1 MCEVEQDA
9 VVFDNLKTTND
20 FEQSSA
26 NNTSVE
32 TTSAISEENKDA
44 NEKSSVHET
53 KDKATISWSLE
64 GTEFKVS
71 WNLPEGA
78 ATSKDFI
85 ALCWAETSEPVSVV
99 GRVPASGCASGDIMW
114 LLNEPNQPYEDCEQ
128 LLCFRY
134 YNGEGEECTA
144 ESSTLPPRFKVDLK
158 NLPNRLKEGMSRKR
172 SGDQVSPFSYNN
184 ESFEMNSE
192 SPRVEFVAGTS
203 HDIGHL
209 SENVDKCSIS
219 PLENNGN
226 NLVQTKCDPS
236 KTLANSLS
244 KESQNMS
251 SESQSAID
259 CSKPTTSG
267 VKKKCPPPVD
277 TGGGQS
283 VNGMKKNKSNCGF
296 ESPTSPG
303 TEYYKI
309 WSPKNPCKIMKFVY
323 DAESA
328 NVPSDAEKSPVP
340 PLPPRQSHK
349 PLERMHALSPPQVP
363 RHRKPKRLT
372 KPEDAFTFE
381 LIDTDEQFFTDN
393 NIANSATMQADIN
406 DFKPGEFYSA
416 NQTAMSSTTSFWRGG
431 PNVAPLATPETDGS
445 LCESTVSSMKLA
457 KMNEEKKL
465 KQTKE
470 IPEESPGVSMNKV
483 LFIKDIGPDNY
494 ITTTFVR
501 KDKVSPPTDV
511 VDGVSG
517 VFSHTASGEKLQNSF
532 LNEITNHT
540 EFEDDNRN
548 QIEEKEIVTKRHKP
562 LTRQNSGR
570 ANTPTMMTAFLNSS
584 HIDVPN
590 KETDNSSSNAASSCN
605 SSHSNSPVDDV
616 NKSFPSVGTLLMNRK
631 YSGDSCTPKHSSL
644 PRHLLKSL
652 GGEGTPKHS
661 PHKTAVSKSNAESP
675 VRPHPRVLTR
685 VAALAASAV
694 PQCPPTPTHHARR
707 PRPLPP
713 SDLHPPPVQNN
724 ESRLH
729 DNFEMVEFTN
739 ELRTSEI
746 RSPNLEF
753 VNSNHFTIVHAGPPE
768 DVVLRRPR
776 LEDNDD
782 NDNAVASPTPLRHMA
797 GIRLPS
803 IPERASRQMAL
814 TGDFP
819 ANMIGGIIE
828 CEEPLPPGW
837 EARMDSHGRVFYI
850 DHVNRTTTWQR
861 PGVNGTTPR
870 SPAPEVQR
878 RQLDRRYQ
886 SIRRTMTRTQLSEEE
901 LSPPPALPA
910 LPAAPGTSR
919 AEPHAPHPAADFLA
933 RPDFYS
939 ILHMNQEASV
949 LYNCNSTL
957 KHMISKIR
965 RDTSSFERY
974 QHNRDLVALV
984 NMFSETDRDL
994 PLGWDTKLDR
1004 NGKRFFVDHV
1014 MRRTTFMDPR
1024 LPRPPPAGPFSPL
1037 LRQRRANLH
1046 EQAPTPPPRPPV
1058 SAADAHLHSQ
1068 PEIPIA
1074 YNDKVVAFLRQ
1085 PNIMSILRERC
1096 GGCGAALRDKVNAVR
1111 LDGGAALAR
1120 YQHDVQLTCMLSL
1133 FEQEIM
1139 SYVPASGCGAGAAAG
1154 AVATAGSSPA
1164 ASPAA
1169 TRSTRAAAPQRR
1181 DFEAKLRAFYRKLE
1195 SKGYGQ
1201 GPGKLKLHIRR
1212 EHLLEDAFRRIMS
1225 CGKKELQK
1233 GKLCVIWDGEEGL
1246 DYGGPSREFFFLLS
1260 RELFNPYYGLFEYSA
1275 NDTYTVHVSPMSAF
1289 VDNHHEWFRFSGRV
1303 LGLALVHGYLLEA
1316 WFTRAL
1322 YRALLRL
1329 PPALED
1335 VDALDAQFAASLRWL
1350 QSARCVSSLELTF
1363 AVSERLAD
1371 GRVLERELKPG
1382 GRDVAVTERNKKE
1395 YLERVVRWRVERGVA
1410 EQTEWLVRGF
1420 HEVVD
1425 PRLVAAFDARELELV
1440 IAGAPELD
1448 VADWRNHTDYRG
1460 GYHDAHPVILWFWQA
1475 IDRFTNEQRLRL
1487 VQFVTGTSSIP
1498 YEGFAALR
1506 GSTGPRRFCVER
1518 WGRVESLPRAHTCFN
1533 RLDLPPYPTP
1543 QLLYEKL
1550 LLAVEET
1557 NTFGIE

>member
-1 MCEVEQDA
+1 M
-9 VVFDNLKTTND
+9 
-20 FEQSSA
+20 
-26 NNTSVE
+26 
-32 TTSAISEENKDA
+32 SEEHDKKCVTSEITDESETDKSTVVPEPCA
-44 NEKSSVHET
+44 NSIGAIDCQNDIGAKKGT
-53 KDKATISWSLE
+53 LSWTEE
-64 GTEFKVS
+64 GSQFRVS
-71 WNLPEGA
+71 WNLLEGT
-78 ATSKDFI
+78 ATNKDYV
-85 ALCWAETSEPVSVV
+85 ALCLKDPASIA
-99 GRVPASGCASGDIMW
+99 GIARLVPATGCDTGHIMW
-114 LLNEPNQPYEDCEQ
+114 LLDEPNQPYEDCEQ

-134 YNGEGEECTA
+134 YNGEDDECVA
-144 ESSTLPPRFKVDLK
+144 ESSSLPHRIKVDLK
-158 NLPNRLKEGMSRKR
+158 KLPHRLKEGISRKR
-172 SGDQVSPFSYNN
+172 SGDHVSPFSYNN

-192 SPRVEFVAGTS
+192 NSPRIERVTPNQ
-203 HDIGHL
+203 DIKHL
-209 SENVDKCSIS
+209 SEDVNKCSIS
-219 PLENNGN
+219 SLDRSGN
-226 NLVQTKCDPS
+226 SNLDPAKCDSS
-236 KTLANSLS
+236 KSLVSNLS
-244 KESQNMS
+244 KQSPLN
-251 SESQSAID
+251 SESPSNID
-259 CSKPTTSG
+259 CKPTSSG

-277 TGGGQS
+277 TGGGQPL
-283 VNGMKKNKSNCGF
+283 NGVKKKTNLNVGL
-296 ESPTSPG
+296 ESPSSPD

-309 WSPKNPCKIMKFVY
+309 WSPQNPCKIMKFVY
-323 DAESA
+323 DVEGA
-328 NVPSDAEKSPVP
+328 NIPSDAQKSPVP

-349 PLERMHALSPPQVP
+349 PLERMHALPPAVQ
-363 RHRKPKRLT
+363 RHRKPKKIS

-381 LIDTDEQFFTDN
+381 LIDTDEQFFTDK
-393 NIANSATMQADIN
+393 NISNSSGLQGNLN
-406 DFKPGEFYSA
+406 DFKPGEFFSGKQHPLASVA
-416 NQTAMSSTTSFWRGG
+416 NIKETQ
-431 PNVAPLATPETDGS
+431 NVAPLATPETEGS
-445 LCESTVSSMKLA
+445 LCESTLSSVKVSKI
-457 KMNEEKKL
+457 EDDKKL
-465 KQTKE
+465 NMV
-470 IPEESPGVSMNKV
+470 PEGTPSVSRKNIM
-483 LFIKDIGPDNY
+483 FIKDIGPDNY
-494 ITTTFVR
+494 ITTTFAR
-501 KDKVSPPTDV
+501 KEKDV
-511 VDGVSG
+511 VDGFHLTPNHAKSEEKAQ
-517 VFSHTASGEKLQNSF
+517 HTF
-532 LNEITNHT
+532 LNDISNSTD
-540 EFEDDNRN
+540 FEDDNRN
-548 QIEEKEIVTKRHKP
+548 QIEEKEITIKGHKP

-584 HIDVPN
+584 HIDGPSRESGSNSPN
-590 KETDNSSSNAASSCN
+590 GGSSCN
-605 SSHSNSPVDDV
+605 SSHSTSPVEEGC
-616 NKSFPSVGTLLMNRK
+616 KGMPTVGTLLMNRK
-631 YSGDSCTPKHSSL
+631 YSCDSSTPRHSSL
-644 PRHLLKSL
+644 PRHLLKNL
-652 GGEGTPKHS
+652 GCESTPKHS
-661 PHKTAVSKSNAESP
+661 PNRTNFLKDNPESLA
-675 VRPHPRVLTR
+675 RPHPRVLTR
-685 VAALAASAV
+685 VAALAGTAV

-713 SDLHPPPVQNN
+713 PDLHPPPIQSIEN
-724 ESRLH
+724 RH
-729 DNFEMVEFTN
+729 DTFEMVEFTN

-753 VNSNHFTIVHAGPPE
+753 MNSNHFTIVHAGPPD
-768 DVVLRRPR
+768 DVVLRRPQQ
-776 LEDNDD
+776 ENDDNDD

-850 DHVNRTTTWQR
+850 DHINRTTTWQR
-861 PGVNGTTPR
+861 PAANGSSPR
-870 SPAPEVQR
+870 SPAPEIQR

-886 SIRRTMTRTQLSEEE
+886 SIRRTMTRTQLGEEDRS
-901 LSPPPALPA
+901 SPPPAPSPREPLP
-910 LPAAPGTSR
+910 PP
-919 AEPHAPHPAADFLA
+919 APHPAAEFLA

-939 ILHMNQEASV
+939 ILHMNAEASS

-965 RDTSSFERY
+965 RDTASFERY

-984 NMFSETDRDL
+984 NMFSDSDRDL
-994 PLGWDTKLDR
+994 PLGWDTKVDR
-1004 NGKRFFVDHV
+1004 NGK
-1014 MRRTTFMDPR
+1014 
-1024 LPRPPPAGPFSPL
+1024 
-1037 LRQRRANLH
+1037 
-1046 EQAPTPPPRPPV
+1046 APTPPPRPPI
-1058 SAADAHLHSQ
+1058 SSSDTYTHQ
-1068 PEIPIA
+1068 TQEIPVA

-1096 GGCGAALRDKVNAVR
+1096 GGCNNSLRDKVNTVR
-1111 LDGGAALAR
+1111 VEGATALAR
-1120 YQHDVQLTCMLSL
+1120 YQNDVQLTCLLSL

-1139 SYVPASGCGAGAAAG
+1139 SYVPATGC
-1154 AVATAGSSPA
+1154 SSSVVPSPV

-1169 TRSTRAAAPQRR
+1169 ARSTRAPAPQRR

-1225 CGKKELQK
+1225 CSKKELQK

-1303 LGLALVHGYLLEA
+1303 LGLALVHGFLLEA

-1371 GRVLERELKPG
+1371 GRVLERDLKPG

-1395 YLERVVRWRVERGVA
+1395 YLEKLVRWRVERGVA
-1410 EQTEWLVRGF
+1410 EQSEWLVRGF

-1425 PRLVAAFDARELELV
+1425 PRLVGAFDARELELV

-1448 VADWRNHTDYRG
+1448 VADWRNNTEYRG
-1460 GYHDAHPVILWFWQA
+1460 GYHDAHPVIVWFWQA
-1475 IDRFTNEQRLRL
+1475 IDRFSNEQRLRL

-1498 YEGFAALR
+1498 YEGFSALR
-1506 GSTGPRRFCVER
+1506 GSTGPRRFCIER

-1543 QLLYEKL
+1543 QLLHEKL

>member
-1 MCEVEQDA
+1 MSEEHDVACASREQTDNDDNDCDENNDKVETVTKDSEEAPDAIEPSANTSDDTADSAINDKESLNSEVNEKED
-9 VVFDNLKTTND
+9 LYS
-20 FEQSSA
+20 EQS
-26 NNTSVE
+26 
-32 TTSAISEENKDA
+32 
-44 NEKSSVHET
+44 
-53 KDKATISWSLE
+53 
-64 GTEFKVS
+64 
-71 WNLPEGA
+71 
-78 ATSKDFI
+78 TSKGT
-85 ALCWAETSEPVSVV
+85 LSWTLV
-99 GRVPASGCASGDIMW
+99 GRVFDVIWNITAPVTPKDYLAICHAGTTSTAGVGGRVPTGGCATGNIMW
-114 LLNEPNQPYEDCEQ
+114 LLDEHNQPYEDCEQ
-128 LLCFRY
+128 LICFRY
-134 YNGEGEECTA
+134 YNGESDECVA
-144 ESSTLPPRFKVDLK
+144 ESPTLPAKFSLKKAIAADFKKFPL
-158 NLPNRLKEGMSRKR
+158 RLKEGISRKR

-192 SPRVEFVAGTS
+192 NSLRVELVSGTS
-203 HDIGHL
+203 QDIKHL
-209 SENVDKCSIS
+209 SENVNKCSIS
-219 PLENNGN
+219 NLESKGN
-226 NLVQTKCDPS
+226 SSNLEQIKCDPS
-236 KTLANSLS
+236 KSLVS
-244 KESQNMS
+244 NLFN
-251 SESQSAID
+251 ESQSVNSESHCVID
-259 CSKPTTSG
+259 SKPTSSG

-277 TGGGQS
+277 TGGGQAL
-283 VNGMKKNKSNCGF
+283 NGVKKKSKHNFGL
-296 ESPTSPG
+296 ESPTSPD

-323 DAESA
+323 DVEGA

-363 RHRKPKRLT
+363 RHRKPKKLT
-372 KPEDAFTFE
+372 KPEDAFAFE
-381 LIDTDEQFFTDN
+381 LIDTDEHFFSDSNITHSAELAKVLN
-393 NIANSATMQADIN
+393 NFT
-406 DFKPGEFYSA
+406 PGEFYNNGEIPA
-416 NQTAMSSTTSFWRGG
+416 TTAASLFKFLERV
-431 PNVAPLATPETDGS
+431 NVAPLATPETDGS
-445 LCESTVSSMKLA
+445 LCESTISSVKVPKLNDDRKLNDVPENSPSVS
-457 KMNEEKKL
+457 
-465 KQTKE
+465 
-470 IPEESPGVSMNKV
+470 NKNIM
-483 LFIKDIGPDNY
+483 FIKDIGPDNY
-494 ITTTFVR
+494 ITTTFAR
-501 KDKVSPPTDV
+501 KDKEVDSSDS
-511 VDGVSG
+511 VDGFHLTPNHAKSE
-517 VFSHTASGEKLQNSF
+517 EKAQNTF
-532 LNEITNHT
+532 LNDISTQLD
-540 EFEDDNRN
+540 FEDDNRN
-548 QIEEKEIVTKRHKP
+548 QVEEKEITVLKSHKP
-562 LTRQNSGR
+562 LTRQSSSR
-570 ANTPTMMTAFLNSS
+570 ANTPTMMTAFLNSTQ
-584 HIDVPN
+584 IETPN
-590 KETDNSSSNAASSCN
+590 REAENNSSNAPSSCN
-605 SSHSNSPVDDV
+605 SSPSISPVDDS
-616 NKSFPSVGTLLMNRK
+616 NKMLPSVGTMIMNRK
-631 YSGDSCTPKHSSL
+631 YSCENSTPKHSSL
-644 PRHLLKSL
+644 PRHLLKNL
-652 GGEGTPKHS
+652 GCESTPTHS
-661 PHKTAVSKSNAESP
+661 PQRTPNMSARNNPESP
-675 VRPHPRVLTR
+675 IRPHPRVLTR
-685 VAALAASAV
+685 VAALAGATM

-707 PRPLPP
+707 PRPMPP
-713 SDLHPPPVQNN
+713 ADLHPPPIQNPDGR
-724 ESRLH
+724 EH
-729 DNFEMVEFTN
+729 ENFEMVEFTS

-768 DVVLRRPR
+768 DVVLRRPQMVD
-776 LEDNDD
+776 ESDD

-828 CEEPLPPGW
+828 CEEPLPAGW

-850 DHVNRTTTWQR
+850 DHINRTTTWQR

-870 SPAPEVQR
+870 SPAPEIQR

-886 SIRRTMTRTQLSEEE
+886 SIRRTMTRTQLDEEE
-901 LSPPPALPA
+901 RGASASPPPAA
-910 LPAAPGTSR
+910 GGSR
-919 AEPHAPHPAADFLA
+919 AAPHAPHPAAEFLA

-939 ILHMNQEASV
+939 ILHMNQEASS

-984 NMFSETDRDL
+984 NMFSESDRDL

-1004 NGKRFFVDHV
+1004 NGK
-1014 MRRTTFMDPR
+1014 
-1024 LPRPPPAGPFSPL
+1024 
-1037 LRQRRANLH
+1037 
-1046 EQAPTPPPRPPV
+1046 APTPPPRPPV
-1058 SAADAHLHSQ
+1058 TSSEAYAHHTQ
-1068 PEIPIA
+1068 QEIPVA

-1085 PNIMSILRERC
+1085 ANIMSILRER
-1096 GGCGAALRDKVNAVR
+1096 GGWPGGALREKVNAVR
-1111 LDGGAALAR
+1111 VEGAPALAR
-1120 YQHDVQLTCMLSL
+1120 LQNDLQLTCLLSL

-1139 SYVPASGCGAGAAAG
+1139 SYVPAAGCGAGAAP
-1154 AVATAGSSPA
+1154 SPA

-1169 TRSTRAAAPQRR
+1169 ARTTRAPAPQRR

-1233 GKLCVIWDGEEGL
+1233 GKLCVLWDGEEGL

-1371 GRVLERELKPG
+1371 GRVLERELKAG

-1448 VADWRNHTDYRG
+1448 VADWRAHCEYRG
-1460 GYHDAHPVILWFWQA
+1460 GYHPHHPVILWFWQA

-1506 GSTGPRRFCVER
+1506 GSTGPRRFCIER

-1533 RLDLPPYPTP
+1533 RLDLPPYPSP
-1543 QLLYEKL
+1543 QLLHEKL

>member
-1 MCEVEQDA
+1 MSEEHDADCATSNNKYRNDQKNESSEFVNIVPDELKEEQEEEYA
-9 VVFDNLKTTND
+9 NTAELITESAINNKHLNSEKSRNND
-20 FEQSSA
+20 ECSA
-26 NNTSVE
+26 N
-32 TTSAISEENKDA
+32 
-44 NEKSSVHET
+44 
-53 KDKATISWSLE
+53 DKLQSDLRWTLEGAEFKISWSL
-64 GTEFKVS
+64 
-71 WNLPEGA
+71 PEGL
-78 ATSKDFI
+78 ATGKDYI
-85 ALCWAETSEPVSVV
+85 ALCYAESASIAGVV
-99 GRVPASGCASGDIMW
+99 RRVPATGCATGDIMW
-114 LLNEPNQPYEDCEQ
+114 LLDEPNQPYEDCEQ

-134 YNGEGEECTA
+134 YNGEGEECVA
-144 ESSTLPPRFKVDLK
+144 ESPTIPPRFKVDLK
-158 NLPNRLKEGMSRKR
+158 KLPLRLKEGISRKR
-172 SGDQVSPFSYNN
+172 SGDQVSPFSYHN

-192 SPRVEFVAGTS
+192 NPPRVEFVSGTS
-203 HDIGHL
+203 QDIKHL
-209 SENVDKCSIS
+209 SENVNKCSIS
-219 PLENNGN
+219 ALESNGN
-226 NLVQTKCDPS
+226 NINLDQTKCDPS
-236 KTLANSLS
+236 KSLVSSVS
-244 KESQNMS
+244 KESLSVN

-259 CSKPTTSG
+259 CKATSSG

-277 TGGGQS
+277 TGGGQIS
-283 VNGMKKNKSNCGF
+283 TGVKKKTKANSGF

-323 DAESA
+323 DVEGA

-363 RHRKPKRLT
+363 RHRKPKKLT

-381 LIDTDEQFFTDN
+381 LIDIDEQFFTDN
-393 NIANSATMQADIN
+393 NITNSAVLQGQIN
-406 DFKPGEFYSA
+406 DFKPGEFYSG
-416 NQTAMSSTTSFWRGG
+416 NQVSMSSTTSFWRGG
-431 PNVAPLATPETDGS
+431 QNVAPLATPETDGS
-445 LCESTVSSMKLA
+445 LCDSMVSSMKISKL
-457 KMNEEKKL
+457 NEEKKDKL
-465 KQTKE
+465 V
-470 IPEESPGVSMNKV
+470 PESSTSISKNNIM
-483 LFIKDIGPDNY
+483 FIKDIGPDNY
-494 ITTTFVR
+494 ITTTFAR
-501 KDKVSPPTDV
+501 KDKSSPSNDV
-511 VDGVSG
+511 VDSVILTPNHAKSE
-517 VFSHTASGEKLQNSF
+517 EKAQNTF
-532 LNEITNHT
+532 LNDISNNS

-548 QIEEKEIVTKRHKP
+548 QIEEKEITILKSHKP
-562 LTRQNSGR
+562 LTRQCSGR
-570 ANTPTMMTAFLNSS
+570 ATPTMMTAFLNSS
-584 HIDVPN
+584 HIDAPTR
-590 KETDNSSSNAASSCN
+590 ETDNNSPNAPSSCN
-605 SSHSNSPVDDV
+605 SSHSSSPVDDP
-616 NKSFPSVGTLLMNRK
+616 NKTLPCVGTLLMNRK
-631 YSGDSCTPKHSSL
+631 YSCDSSTPKHSSL
-644 PRHLLKSL
+644 PRHLLKTL
-652 GGEGTPKHS
+652 GCENTPKHS
-661 PHKTAVSKSNAESP
+661 PLKTPNKNNEESP
-675 VRPHPRVLTR
+675 VRPHPRVLAR
-685 VAALAASAV
+685 VAALAGAAV

-707 PRPLPP
+707 PRPMPP
-713 SDLHPPPVQNN
+713 PDLHPPPINLEN
-724 ESRLH
+724 RLH
-729 DNFEMVEFTN
+729 ENFEMVEFTS

-753 VNSNHFTIVHAGPPE
+753 VNSNHFTIVHAGPP
-768 DVVLRRPR
+768 DGVVLRRPR
-776 LEDNDD
+776 PIEDNDD

-828 CEEPLPPGW
+828 CEEPLPAGW

-850 DHVNRTTTWQR
+850 DHINRTTTWQR
-861 PGVNGTTPR
+861 PGDNGTTPR
-870 SPAPEVQR
+870 TPAPEVQR

-886 SIRRTMTRTQLSEEE
+886 SIRRTMTRTQLADEGGACA
-901 LSPPPALPA
+901 SPPPAPV
-910 LPAAPGTSR
+910 PAAVTHSPVAGAAPASASASART
-919 AEPHAPHPAADFLA
+919 PHAPHPAAEFLA

-939 ILHMNQEASV
+939 ILHMNQEASS

-965 RDTSSFERY
+965 RDTASFERY

-1004 NGKRFFVDHV
+1004 NGK
-1014 MRRTTFMDPR
+1014 
-1024 LPRPPPAGPFSPL
+1024 
-1037 LRQRRANLH
+1037 
-1046 EQAPTPPPRPPV
+1046 APTPPPRPPLTTV
-1058 SAADAHLHSQ
+1058 DTHAHNSQ
-1068 PEIPIA
+1068 EEIPVA

-1085 PNIMSILRERC
+1085 ANIMSILRERC
-1096 GGCGAALRDKVNAVR
+1096 GAAGAGPALRDKVRAVR
-1111 LDGGAALAR
+1111 ADGVAALAR
-1120 YQHDVQLTCMLSL
+1120 YQYDVQFTCMLSL

-1139 SYVPASGCGAGAAAG
+1139 SYVPAGGCGAGA
-1154 AVATAGSSPA
+1154 SPA

-1169 TRSTRAAAPQRR
+1169 ARSTRAPAPQRR

-1201 GPGKLKLHIRR
+1201 GPGKLKLNIRR

-1233 GKLCVIWDGEEGL
+1233 GKLCVLWDGEEGL

-1382 GRDVAVTERNKKE
+1382 GREVAVTERNKKE

-1448 VADWRNHTDYRG
+1448 VADWRAHTEYRG
-1460 GYHDAHPVILWFWQA
+1460 GYHDAHPVIVWFWQA

-1498 YEGFAALR
+1498 YEGFSALR
-1506 GSTGPRRFCVER
+1506 GSTGPRRFCIER

-1543 QLLYEKL
+1543 QLLHEKL

>member
-1 MCEVEQDA
+1 MSDGHDVDCSVKDQPTDIEEPLENGGSEVAE
-9 VVFDNLKTTND
+9 
-20 FEQSSA
+20 EPSA
-26 NNTSVE
+26 NASKDE
-32 TTSAISEENKDA
+32 ETSAIDKETLSKEVD
-44 NEKSSVHET
+44 EKGDVYGA
-53 KDKATISWSLE
+53 KATINWTLE
-64 GTEFKVS
+64 GQEFKVS
-71 WNLPEGA
+71 WSLPEGT
-78 ATSKDFI
+78 ATPDDYV
-85 ALCWAETSEPVSVV
+85 ALYCTESTGSVGLV
-99 GRVPASGCASGDIMW
+99 GRVPATGCASGDIMW
-114 LLNEPNQPYEDCEQ
+114 LLDEPNQPYEDCEQ

-134 YNGEGEECTA
+134 YNGEGEECAA
-144 ESSTLPPRFKVDLK
+144 ESPALPTRFKVDLK
-158 NLPNRLKEGMSRKR
+158 KLPLRLKEGMSRKR
-172 SGDQVSPFSYNN
+172 SGDHVSPFSYNN

-192 SPRVEFVAGTS
+192 NPPRVEFVPGTS
-203 HDIGHL
+203 HDIKHL
-209 SENVDKCSIS
+209 SENVNKCSIS
-219 PLENNGN
+219 ALESNGN
-226 NLVQTKCDPS
+226 NLEQTKCDPS
-236 KTLANSLS
+236 KSLVSSLS
-244 KESQNMS
+244 QESQNVN
-251 SESQSAID
+251 SESRSATD
-259 CSKPTTSG
+259 CKPTSSG

-277 TGGGQS
+277 TGGSQALNGVKKKQKA
-283 VNGMKKNKSNCGF
+283 VNSGF
-296 ESPTSPG
+296 DSPTSPG

-323 DAESA
+323 DVEGA

-363 RHRKPKRLT
+363 RHRKPKKLT

-393 NIANSATMQADIN
+393 NITNSAVLQAEIN
-406 DFKPGEFYSA
+406 DFKPGEFYSG
-416 NQTAMSSTTSFWRGG
+416 NQIATSSTASFWRGG
-431 PNVAPLATPETDGS
+431 QNVAPLATPETDGS
-445 LCESTVSSMKLA
+445 LCESTISKLSRL
-457 KMNEEKKL
+457 NEEKKS
-465 KQTKE
+465 KE
-470 IPEESPGVSMNKV
+470 VPEGSPSASRNKI

-494 ITTTFVR
+494 ITTTFAR
-501 KDKVSPPTDV
+501 KDKPSPPPVDV
-511 VDGVSG
+511 VDGVNRTPNHAKSEEKAQ
-517 VFSHTASGEKLQNSF
+517 HTF
-532 LNEITNHT
+532 LNDISNHS

-548 QIEEKEIVTKRHKP
+548 QIEEKEITILKGHKP

-584 HIDVPN
+584 HIDPPTR
-590 KETDNSSSNAASSCN
+590 ETDNSTSSNAPSSCN
-605 SSHSNSPVDDV
+605 SSHSTSPVDESS
-616 NKSFPSVGTLLMNRK
+616 KILPSVGTMLMNRK
-631 YSGDSCTPKHSSL
+631 YSCESSTPKHSSL
-644 PRHLLKSL
+644 PRHLIKNL
-652 GGEGTPKHS
+652 GCEGTPKHS
-661 PHKTAVSKSNAESP
+661 PSKTNNTNILESP

-685 VAALAASAV
+685 VAALAGTAV

-713 SDLHPPPVQNN
+713 PDLHPPPIQNP
-724 ESRLH
+724 EARLH
-729 DNFEMVEFTN
+729 ENFEMVEFTN

-746 RSPNLEF
+746 RSPNMEF
-753 VNSNHFTIVHAGPPE
+753 VNSNHFTIVHAGPPD

-776 LEDNDD
+776 VEDNDD

-828 CEEPLPPGW
+828 CEEPLPAGW

-850 DHVNRTTTWQR
+850 DHINRTTTWQR
-861 PGVNGTTPR
+861 PGLNGSTPR

-901 LSPPPALPA
+901 AGACASPPPAHSA
-910 LPAAPGTSR
+910 STSR
-919 AEPHAPHPAADFLA
+919 SQEVPQAPHPAADFLA

-939 ILHMNQEASV
+939 ILHMNQEASL
-949 LYNCNSTL
+949 LYNGNSTL

-1004 NGKRFFVDHV
+1004 NGK
-1014 MRRTTFMDPR
+1014 
-1024 LPRPPPAGPFSPL
+1024 
-1037 LRQRRANLH
+1037 
-1046 EQAPTPPPRPPV
+1046 APTPPPRPPITAMDV
-1058 SAADAHLHSQ
+1058 Q
-1068 PEIPIA
+1068 PHNTHQEIPVA

-1096 GGCGAALRDKVNAVR
+1096 GGCGGSLREKVNTVRVEGVAALN
-1111 LDGGAALAR
+1111 R
-1120 YQHDVQLTCMLSL
+1120 YQNDVQLTCLLSL

-1139 SYVPASGCGAGAAAG
+1139 SYVPAGGCGVTPTAAAG
-1154 AVATAGSSPA
+1154 ACASPA

-1169 TRSTRAAAPQRR
+1169 ARSTRAPAPQRR

-1233 GKLCVIWDGEEGL
+1233 GKLCVLWDGEEGL

-1350 QSARCVSSLELTF
+1350 QTARCVSSLELTF

-1371 GRVLERELKPG
+1371 GRVLERELKAG
-1382 GRDVAVTERNKKE
+1382 GRDVPVTERNKKE

-1448 VADWRNHTDYRG
+1448 VADWRNNTEYRG
-1460 GYHDAHPVILWFWQA
+1460 GYHDAHPVIVWFWQA

-1506 GSTGPRRFCVER
+1506 GSTGPRRFCIER

-1533 RLDLPPYPTP
+1533 RLDLPPYPSP
-1543 QLLYEKL
+1543 GLLHEKL

>member
-1 MCEVEQDA
+1 MSEEHDEKCVTSDKEDALCENACTEVPE
-9 VVFDNLKTTND
+9 NT
-20 FEQSSA
+20 EPSA
-26 NNTSVE
+26 N
-32 TTSAISEENKDA
+32 TSAIEDSVQDSIEEAK
-44 NEKSSVHET
+44 K
-53 KDKATISWSLE
+53 
-64 GTEFKVS
+64 GT
-71 WNLPEGA
+71 
-78 ATSKDFI
+78 
-85 ALCWAETSEPVSVV
+85 LCWAEEGTQCRVSWSLPEGTATPKDYVALCLTDPASIA
-99 GRVPASGCASGDIMW
+99 GIARLVPATGCDTGHIMW
-114 LLNEPNQPYEDCEQ
+114 LLDEPNQPYEDCEQ

-134 YNGEGEECTA
+134 YNGDDDECVA
-144 ESSTLPPRFKVDLK
+144 ESSALPTRFKVDLK
-158 NLPNRLKEGMSRKR
+158 KLPLRLKEGISRKR

-192 SPRVEFVAGTS
+192 NSPRIERVCPS
-203 HDIGHL
+203 QDIKHL
-209 SENVDKCSIS
+209 SEDVDKCSIS
-219 PLENNGN
+219 SLERSGTS
-226 NLVQTKCDPS
+226 NLDPTKCDPS
-236 KTLANSLS
+236 KSLVSNIS
-244 KESQNMS
+244 KESPFVNN
-251 SESQSAID
+251 ESQSTID
-259 CSKPTTSG
+259 CKPTSSG

-277 TGGGQS
+277 TGGGQPL
-283 VNGMKKNKSNCGF
+283 NGVKKKSNFSTGL
-296 ESPTSPG
+296 ESPSSPD

-309 WSPKNPCKIMKFVY
+309 WSPQNPCKIMKFVY
-323 DAESA
+323 DVEGA
-328 NVPSDAEKSPVP
+328 NIPNEAQKSPVP

-349 PLERMHALSPPQVP
+349 PLERMHALPPAVQ
-363 RHRKPKRLT
+363 RHRKPKKLT

-381 LIDTDEQFFTDN
+381 LIDTDEQFFTDK
-393 NIANSATMQADIN
+393 NISNSAGLQSDIN
-406 DFKPGEFYSA
+406 DFKPGEFYSSKP
-416 NQTAMSSTTSFWRGG
+416 NHLPSTTNVNQCH
-431 PNVAPLATPETDGS
+431 NVAPLATPETEGS
-445 LCESTVSSMKLA
+445 LCESTISSMKVSKLTDD
-457 KMNEEKKL
+457 KKL
-465 KQTKE
+465 N
-470 IPEESPGVSMNKV
+470 IVPEGTPSVSRKNIM
-483 LFIKDIGPDNY
+483 FIKDIGPDNY
-494 ITTTFVR
+494 ITTTFAR
-501 KDKVSPPTDV
+501 KDKDM
-511 VDGVSG
+511 VDGIHLTPNHAKSE
-517 VFSHTASGEKLQNSF
+517 EKAQNTF
-532 LNEITNHT
+532 LNDISNNAD
-540 EFEDDNRN
+540 FEDDNKN
-548 QIEEKEIVTKRHKP
+548 QIEEKEITVKGHKP

-584 HIDVPN
+584 HIDGPSRESESNSPN
-590 KETDNSSSNAASSCN
+590 GPSSCN
-605 SSHSNSPVDDV
+605 SSHSTSPVDEGCKGIP
-616 NKSFPSVGTLLMNRK
+616 NVGTLLMNRK
-631 YSGDSCTPKHSSL
+631 YSCDSSTPKHSSL
-644 PRHLLKSL
+644 PRHLLKNL
-652 GGEGTPKHS
+652 GCESTPKHS
-661 PHKTAVSKSNAESP
+661 PHRTNFLKDVPDSP
-675 VRPHPRVLTR
+675 ARPHPRVLTR
-685 VAALAASAV
+685 VAALAGSAV

-713 SDLHPPPVQNN
+713 SDLHPPPVQSSEN
-724 ESRLH
+724 RLH
-729 DNFEMVEFTN
+729 ENFEMVEFTN

-753 VNSNHFTIVHAGPPE
+753 MNSNHFTIVHAGPPD
-768 DVVLRRPR
+768 DVVLRRPPPI
-776 LEDNDD
+776 EDIDD

-803 IPERASRQMAL
+803 IPERTSRQMAL

-850 DHVNRTTTWQR
+850 DHINRTTTWQR
-861 PGVNGTTPR
+861 PAANGTSPR
-870 SPAPEVQR
+870 SPAPEIQR

-886 SIRRTMTRTQLSEEE
+886 SIRRTMTRSQLGGEEE
-901 LSPPPALPA
+901 RVSSSPPPAA
-910 LPAAPGTSR
+910 STSR
-919 AEPHAPHPAADFLA
+919 PEPQVPHAPHPAAEFLA

-939 ILHMNQEASV
+939 ILHMNSEASS

-984 NMFSETDRDL
+984 NMFSESDREL

-1004 NGKRFFVDHV
+1004 NGK
-1014 MRRTTFMDPR
+1014 
-1024 LPRPPPAGPFSPL
+1024 
-1037 LRQRRANLH
+1037 
-1046 EQAPTPPPRPPV
+1046 APTPPPRPPIT
-1058 SAADAHLHSQ
+1058 SSDTYTHQ
-1068 PEIPIA
+1068 TQEIPVA

-1096 GGCGAALRDKVNAVR
+1096 GGCNNSIREKVNAVR
-1111 LDGGAALAR
+1111 VEGASALAR
-1120 YQHDVQLTCMLSL
+1120 FQNDVQLTCLLSL

-1139 SYVPASGCGAGAAAG
+1139 SYVPASGCGASAAP
-1154 AVATAGSSPA
+1154 SPA

-1169 TRSTRAAAPQRR
+1169 ARSTRAPAPQRR

-1225 CGKKELQK
+1225 CSKKELQK
-1233 GKLCVIWDGEEGL
+1233 GKLCVVWDGEEGL

-1350 QSARCVSSLELTF
+1350 QAARCVSSLELTF
-1363 AVSERLAD
+1363 AVSERGAD
-1371 GRVLERELKPG
+1371 GRVAERELKPG
-1382 GRDVAVTERNKKE
+1382 GRDVPVTERNKKE
-1395 YLERVVRWRVERGVA
+1395 YLERLVRWRVHRGVA
-1410 EQTEWLVRGF
+1410 PQTEWLVRGF

-1448 VADWRNHTDYRG
+1448 VADWRSNTEYRG
-1460 GYHDAHPVILWFWQA
+1460 GYHDAHPVIVWFWQA

-1498 YEGFAALR
+1498 YEGFSALR
-1506 GSTGPRRFCVER
+1506 GSTGPRRFCIER

-1543 QLLYEKL
+1543 QLLHEKL

>member
-1 MCEVEQDA
+1 MSEEHDVDCAGSERTEDKDCNETGEDEVGNKNEKDNEDNTGDKDKVEEIA
-9 VVFDNLKTTND
+9 SANVVSATND
-20 FEQSSA
+20 KESLSSEIDEKQDLYGGKGSKG
-26 NNTSVE
+26 TL
-32 TTSAISEENKDA
+32 TWTREE
-44 NEKSSVHET
+44 SS
-53 KDKATISWSLE
+53 LR
-64 GTEFKVS
+64 VS
-71 WNLPEGA
+71 WNLYEGT
-78 ATSKDFI
+78 ATPKDYV
-85 ALCWAETSEPVSVV
+85 ALCYAETASLA
-99 GRVPASGCASGDIMW
+99 GIARLVPATGCDTGHIMW
-114 LLNEPNQPYEDCEQ
+114 LLDEPNQPYEDCEQ

-134 YNGEGEECTA
+134 YNGEEDDCVA
-144 ESSTLPPRFKVDLK
+144 ESSTIPSRFKVELK
-158 NLPNRLKEGMSRKR
+158 KLPLKLKEGISRKR

-192 SPRVEFVAGTS
+192 NTPRMELVSTS
-203 HDIGHL
+203 QDIKHL

-219 PLENNGN
+219 ALESREKSREKSNFE
-226 NLVQTKCDPS
+226 QSKCDPS
-236 KTLANSLS
+236 KSLVSNSTES
-244 KESQNMS
+244 QSVNSESQN
-251 SESQSAID
+251 ALN
-259 CSKPTTSG
+259 CKPTSSG

-277 TGGGQS
+277 TAS
-283 VNGMKKNKSNCGF
+283 CLALNGVKKKTSINIGF
-296 ESPTSPG
+296 ESPTSPD

-309 WSPKNPCKIMKFVY
+309 WSPQNPCKIMKFVY
-323 DAESA
+323 DVEGA
-328 NVPSDAEKSPVP
+328 NVPNDAQKSPVP

-349 PLERMHALSPPQVP
+349 PLERMHALPPIVQ
-363 RHRKPKRLT
+363 RHRKPKKLS

-393 NIANSATMQADIN
+393 NIANSAALQGDIN
-406 DFKPGEFYSA
+406 DFRPGEFYSGA
-416 NQTAMSSTTSFWRGG
+416 QAPISSTASFLRGCQ
-431 PNVAPLATPETDGS
+431 NVAPLATPETDGS
-445 LCESTVSSMKLA
+445 LCESTVSSIKLSRLA
-457 KMNEEKKL
+457 DDKK
-465 KQTKE
+465 KSDVPDSTQ
-470 IPEESPGVSMNKV
+470 SVSKNNVM
-483 LFIKDIGPDNY
+483 LIKDIGPDNY
-494 ITTTFVR
+494 ITTTFAR
-501 KDKVSPPTDV
+501 KDKNIVEAFHSTPNHAK
-511 VDGVSG
+511 SEEKAQ
-517 VFSHTASGEKLQNSF
+517 HTF
-532 LNEITNHT
+532 LNDISSHQD
-540 EFEDDNRN
+540 FEDDNKN
-548 QIEEKEIVTKRHKP
+548 QVEEKEITVIKAHKP

-570 ANTPTMMTAFLNSS
+570 STPTMMTAFLNSS
-584 HIDVPN
+584 HIDGPSREIVPG
-590 KETDNSSSNAASSCN
+590 SPNAPSSCN
-605 SSHSNSPVDDV
+605 SSQSNSPIDET
-616 NKSFPSVGTLLMNRK
+616 NKMLPSVGTMILNRK
-631 YSGDSCTPKHSSL
+631 YSCDSSTPKHSSL

-652 GGEGTPKHS
+652 GCEGTPKHS
-661 PHKTAVSKSNAESP
+661 PHRVNPSKDTPDSP
-675 VRPHPRVLTR
+675 LRPHPRVLSR
-685 VAALAASAV
+685 VAALAGSMA

-713 SDLHPPPVQNN
+713 ADLHPPPIQNTEN
-724 ESRLH
+724 RVAE
-729 DNFEMVEFTN
+729 NFEMVEFTN

-753 VNSNHFTIVHAGPPE
+753 SNHFTIVHAGPPD
-768 DVVLRRPR
+768 DVVLRRPHAV
-776 LEDNDD
+776 DDCDD
-782 NDNAVASPTPLRHMA
+782 NENAVASPTPLRHMA

-850 DHVNRTTTWQR
+850 DHINRTTTWQR
-861 PGVNGTTPR
+861 PAANGSSPR

-886 SIRRTMTRTQLSEEE
+886 SIRRTMTRTQLGEEE
-901 LSPPPALPA
+901 REASSSPPPAA
-910 LPAAPGTSR
+910 STSR
-919 AEPHAPHPAADFLA
+919 SPEGQPPAAPHPAAEFLA

-939 ILHMNQEASV
+939 ILHMNLEASS

-965 RDTSSFERY
+965 RDTASFERY

-984 NMFSETDRDL
+984 NMFSESEREL
-994 PLGWDTKLDR
+994 PLGWDSKLDR
-1004 NGKRFFVDHV
+1004 NGK
-1014 MRRTTFMDPR
+1014 
-1024 LPRPPPAGPFSPL
+1024 
-1037 LRQRRANLH
+1037 
-1046 EQAPTPPPRPPV
+1046 APTPPPRPPV
-1058 SAADAHLHSQ
+1058 LTSDTYSHHSQ
-1068 PEIPIA
+1068 QEIPVA

-1085 PNIMSILRERC
+1085 PNILSILKERC
-1096 GGCGAALRDKVNAVR
+1096 GGCGATLRDKVNAVR
-1111 LDGGAALAR
+1111 VEGAPALVR
-1120 YQHDVQLTCMLSL
+1120 YQNDVQLTCYLSL

-1139 SYVPASGCGAGAAAG
+1139 SYVPASGC
-1154 AVATAGSSPA
+1154 ATAEPSPV

-1169 TRSTRAAAPQRR
+1169 TRSTRAPAPQRR

-1225 CGKKELQK
+1225 CSKKELQK
-1233 GKLCVIWDGEEGL
+1233 GKLCVLWDGEEGL

-1350 QSARCVSSLELTF
+1350 QTARCVSSLELTF

-1371 GRVLERELKPG
+1371 GRVLERELKTG
-1382 GRDVAVTERNKKE
+1382 GRDVPVTERNKKE
-1395 YLERVVRWRVERGVA
+1395 YLERLVRWRVERGVA
-1410 EQTEWLVRGF
+1410 EQSEWLVRGF

-1425 PRLVAAFDARELELV
+1425 PRLVGAFDARELELV

-1448 VADWRNHTDYRG
+1448 VPDWRNNTEYRG
-1460 GYHDAHPVILWFWQA
+1460 GYHDSHPVILCFWQA

-1498 YEGFAALR
+1498 YEGFSALR
-1506 GSTGPRRFCVER
+1506 GSTGPRRFCIER
-1518 WGRVESLPRAHTCFN
+1518 WGRIESLPRAHTCFN
-1533 RLDLPPYPTP
+1533 RLDLPPYPTL
-1543 QLLYEKL
+1543 QLLHEKL

>member
-1 MCEVEQDA
+1 MSEEHDVECPMEDEKQTDESEEKVVENDEVGD
-9 VVFDNLKTTND
+9 KTVDENAEDCRTTVNT
-20 FEQSSA
+20 EEPSA
-26 NNTSVE
+26 NTSKDD
-32 TTSAISEENKDA
+32 SAIDVIDKETLSSEVDEKKDVYGA
-44 NEKSSVHET
+44 NERTSP
-53 KDKATISWSLE
+53 SLTWTAE
-64 GTEFKVS
+64 GNEFKIS
-71 WNLPEGA
+71 WNLPEGT
-78 ATSKDFI
+78 ATEFDYI
-85 ALCWAETSEPVSVV
+85 ALCCIESADSGSVV
-99 GRVPASGCASGDIMW
+99 GRVPATGCASGDIMW
-114 LLNEPNQPYEDCEQ
+114 LLDEPNQPYEDCEQ

-134 YNGEGEECTA
+134 YNGEGEECAA
-144 ESSTLPPRFKVDLK
+144 ESSALPPRFKVDLK
-158 NLPNRLKEGMSRKR
+158 KLPLRLKEGMSRKR

-192 SPRVEFVAGTS
+192 NPPRIEFVPGTS
-203 HDIGHL
+203 HDIKHL
-209 SENVDKCSIS
+209 SENVNKCSIS
-219 PLENNGN
+219 ALESNGN
-226 NLVQTKCDPS
+226 NLEQTKCDPS
-236 KTLANSLS
+236 KSLVNNLS
-244 KESQNMS
+244 QESQNVN
-251 SESQSAID
+251 SESRSATD
-259 CSKPTTSG
+259 CKPTSSG

-277 TGGGQS
+277 TGGGQAI
-283 VNGMKKNKSNCGF
+283 NGVKKKSIANSGF
-296 ESPTSPG
+296 DSPTSPG

-323 DAESA
+323 DVESA
-328 NVPSDAEKSPVP
+328 NVPSEAEKSPVP

-349 PLERMHALSPPQVP
+349 PLERMHALPPPQVP
-363 RHRKPKRLT
+363 RHRKPKKLT
-372 KPEDAFTFE
+372 KPEDAFNFE

-393 NIANSATMQADIN
+393 NITNSAALQGELN
-406 DFKPGEFYSA
+406 DFKPGEFYSG
-416 NQTAMSSTTSFWRGG
+416 NQVATSSTASFWRGG
-431 PNVAPLATPETDGS
+431 QNVAPLATPETDGS
-445 LCESTVSSMKLA
+445 LCESTISSMKLSRL
-457 KMNEEKKL
+457 NEEKRSKDV
-465 KQTKE
+465 
-470 IPEESPGVSMNKV
+470 PDGAPSVSRNKI

-494 ITTTFVR
+494 ITTTFAR
-501 KDKVSPPTDV
+501 KDKPSPPKDV
-511 VDGVSG
+511 VDGVNRTPNHAKSEEKAQ
-517 VFSHTASGEKLQNSF
+517 HTF
-532 LNEITNHT
+532 LNDISNHS

-548 QIEEKEIVTKRHKP
+548 QIEEKEIILKGHKP

-570 ANTPTMMTAFLNSS
+570 ATPTMMTAFLNSS
-584 HIDVPN
+584 HVDPPTR
-590 KETDNSSSNAASSCN
+590 ETDNNSSNGQSSCN
-605 SSHSNSPVDDV
+605 SSQSTSPVDES
-616 NKSFPSVGTLLMNRK
+616 NKMMPSVGTMMMNRK
-631 YSGDSCTPKHSSL
+631 YSCDSSTPKHSSL
-644 PRHLLKSL
+644 PRHLIKTL
-652 GGEGTPKHS
+652 GCEGTPKHS
-661 PHKTAVSKSNAESP
+661 PSKTPNNVESP

-685 VAALAASAV
+685 VAALAGGAV

-713 SDLHPPPVQNN
+713 PDLHPPPVQNS
-724 ESRLH
+724 EGRLH
-729 DNFEMVEFTN
+729 ENFEMVEFTN

-746 RSPNLEF
+746 RSPNMEF

-776 LEDNDD
+776 PVDDIDD

-828 CEEPLPPGW
+828 CEEPLPAGW

-850 DHVNRTTTWQR
+850 DHINRTTTWQR

-886 SIRRTMTRTQLSEEE
+886 SIRRTMTRTQLSEEDAPP
-901 LSPPPALPA
+901 SPAHPSS
-910 LPAAPGTSR
+910 SR
-919 AEPHAPHPAADFLA
+919 APDSRPDSRADTPRVNDTSHVPHPAAFFLA

-939 ILHMNQEASV
+939 ILHMNQEASL
-949 LYNCNSTL
+949 LYNGNSTL

-965 RDTSSFERY
+965 RDTTSFERY

-984 NMFSETDRDL
+984 NMFSESDREL

-1004 NGKRFFVDHV
+1004 NGK
-1014 MRRTTFMDPR
+1014 
-1024 LPRPPPAGPFSPL
+1024 
-1037 LRQRRANLH
+1037 
-1046 EQAPTPPPRPPV
+1046 APTPPPRPPV
-1058 SAADAHLHSQ
+1058 SAADAQVLNTHQ
-1068 PEIPIA
+1068 EIPVA

-1096 GGCGAALRDKVNAVR
+1096 GGCGGALREKVNSVRVEGAAALC
-1111 LDGGAALAR
+1111 R
-1120 YQHDVQLTCMLSL
+1120 YQNDVQLTCLLSL

-1139 SYVPASGCGAGAAAG
+1139 SYVPAGGCSVAAGSAGA
-1154 AVATAGSSPA
+1154 SPSPA

-1169 TRSTRAAAPQRR
+1169 ARSTRAPAPQRR

-1233 GKLCVIWDGEEGL
+1233 GKLCVLWDGEEGL

-1371 GRVLERELKPG
+1371 GRVLERELRPG
-1382 GRDVAVTERNKKE
+1382 GRELAVTERNKKD
-1395 YLERVVRWRVERGVA
+1395 YLERLVRWRCTRGVA
-1410 EQTEWLVRGF
+1410 DQTEWLVRGF

-1448 VADWRNHTDYRG
+1448 VADWRNNTEYRG
-1460 GYHDAHPVILWFWQA
+1460 GYHDAHPVIIWFWQA

-1498 YEGFAALR
+1498 YEGFSALR
-1506 GSTGPRRFCVER
+1506 GSTGPRRFCIER

-1543 QLLYEKL
+1543 HLLHEKL

>member
-1 MCEVEQDA
+1 
-9 VVFDNLKTTND
+9 
-20 FEQSSA
+20 
-26 NNTSVE
+26 
-32 TTSAISEENKDA
+32 
-44 NEKSSVHET
+44 
-53 KDKATISWSLE
+53 
-64 GTEFKVS
+64 
-71 WNLPEGA
+71 
-78 ATSKDFI
+78 
-85 ALCWAETSEPVSVV
+85 
-99 GRVPASGCASGDIMW
+99 MW
-114 LLNEPNQPYEDCEQ
+114 LLDEPNQPYEDCEQ

-134 YNGEGEECTA
+134 YNGDSEEAAA
-144 ESSTLPPRFKVDLK
+144 ESPALPPRFKVDLK
-158 NLPNRLKEGMSRKR
+158 RLPLRLREGASRKR
-172 SGDQVSPFSYNN
+172 SGDHVSPFTYNN
-184 ESFEMNSE
+184 ESFEMSSE
-192 SPRVEFVAGTS
+192 APRMELVPGSS
-203 HDIGHL
+203 HDIRHL
-209 SENVDKCSIS
+209 SENVNKCSIS
-219 PLENNGN
+219 SLENNGN
-226 NLVQTKCDPS
+226 KPDHEQTKCDPS
-236 KTLANSLS
+236 KSLFS
-244 KESQNMS
+244 HVSDSVS
-251 SESQSAID
+251 SESQSAMD
-259 CSKPTTSG
+259 CSRPSSSTG
-267 VKKKCPPPVD
+267 VRKKCPPPVD
-277 TGGGQS
+277 TGGGQNL
-283 VNGMKKNKSNCGF
+283 NGVKKKVKGNNGSL
-296 ESPTSPG
+296 SPTSPG

-323 DAESA
+323 DVEGAGGAGVAGEA
-328 NVPSDAEKSPVP
+328 APGP
-340 PLPPRQSHK
+340 PLPPRLAHK
-349 PLERMHALSPPQVP
+349 PLERQHALSPPQVP
-363 RHRKPKRLT
+363 RHRKPKKLT

-381 LIDTDEQFFTDN
+381 LIDTDEQCFTDN
-393 NIANSATMQADIN
+393 NITNSAILQGGIN
-406 DFKPGEFYSA
+406 DFKPGEFYA
-416 NQTAMSSTTSFWRGG
+416 GKQAAMPSTTAAFFRG
-431 PNVAPLATPETDGS
+431 PQNVAPLATPETDGS
-445 LCESTVSSMKLA
+445 LCESTISSIKLNKLLEDKSAKDVPDGSPSVSR
-457 KMNEEKKL
+457 
-465 KQTKE
+465 
-470 IPEESPGVSMNKV
+470 NKIM
-483 LFIKDIGPDNY
+483 FIKDIGPDNY
-494 ITTTFVR
+494 ITTTFAR
-501 KDKVSPPTDV
+501 KDKVCPPSDTMD
-511 VDGVSG
+511 S
-517 VFSHTASGEKLQNSF
+517 ASGAHRSNSEEKAQHTF
-532 LNEITNHT
+532 LNDISNHS

-548 QIEEKEIVTKRHKP
+548 QIEEKEITLKGHKP
-562 LTRQNSGR
+562 LTRQSSGR
-570 ANTPTMMTAFLNSS
+570 AANCNLGNTTIVTAFLNSS
-584 HIDVPN
+584 RV
-590 KETDNSSSNAASSCN
+590 ETAERDLDIESPRHDQSRASSCN
-605 SSHSNSPVDDV
+605 SSHSNSPVDES
-616 NKSFPSVGTLLMNRK
+616 KAFPSVGTMLMNRK
-631 YSGDSCTPKHSSL
+631 YSCDSPTPKHSSL
-644 PRHLLKSL
+644 PRHLLKNL
-652 GGEGTPKHS
+652 GIEGTPKHS
-661 PHKTAVSKSNAESP
+661 PSRNINNCPDSP
-675 VRPHPRVLTR
+675 MRPHPRVLSR
-685 VAALAASAV
+685 VAALAGSAV

-707 PRPLPP
+707 PRPVPP
-713 SDLHPPPVQNN
+713 NDLQPPPIQNP
-724 ESRLH
+724 
-729 DNFEMVEFTN
+729 DFEMTEFPN
-739 ELRTSEI
+739 ELRTTEI

-753 VNSNHFTIVHAGPPE
+753 VNSNHFTIVHAGPPD

-776 LEDNDD
+776 NEISDD
-782 NDNAVASPTPLRHMA
+782 NDNSVASPTPLRHMA

-828 CEEPLPPGW
+828 CEEPLPAGW

-850 DHVNRTTTWQR
+850 DHVSRSTTWQR
-861 PGVNGTTPR
+861 PSPGGAAA
-870 SPAPEVQR
+870 PAPDVQR

-901 LSPPPALPA
+901 PPPPAA
-910 LPAAPGTSR
+910 STSR
-919 AEPHAPHPAADFLA
+919 APPPAPHPAAEFLA

-939 ILHMNQEASV
+939 ILHMNQEASS

-965 RDTSSFERY
+965 RDTSSFDRY

-984 NMFSETDRDL
+984 NMFSESERDL

-1014 MRRTTFMDPR
+1014 MRRTTFIDPR
-1024 LPRPPPAGPFSPL
+1024 LPKVPAAGPFSPL
-1037 LRQRRANLH
+1037 LPQRRRPMLID
-1046 EQAPTPPPRPPV
+1046 QAPTPPPRPPV
-1058 SAADAHLHSQ
+1058 TTTEVSTHSSQ
-1068 PEIPIA
+1068 EIPVA

-1085 PNIMSILRERC
+1085 PNIMCILRSRC
-1096 GGCGAALRDKVNAVR
+1096 GSGCGAALRDKVSSVR
-1111 LDGGAALAR
+1111 AEGAPALLR
-1120 YQHDVQLTCMLSL
+1120 LQHDVPLTCLLSL

-1139 SYVPASGCGAGAAAG
+1139 SYVPAAAPAPAIG
-1154 AVATAGSSPA
+1154 GPQSPA
-1164 ASPAA
+1164 ASPAPA
-1169 TRSTRAAAPQRR
+1169 RSTRAPAPQRR

-1225 CGKKELQK
+1225 CSKKELQK
-1233 GKLCVIWDGEEGL
+1233 GKLCVLWDGEEGL

-1350 QSARCVSSLELTF
+1350 QSARCVSTLELTF

-1371 GRVLERELKPG
+1371 GRVAERELKPG

-1410 EQTEWLVRGF
+1410 GQTEWLVRGF

-1448 VADWRNHTDYRG
+1448 VADWRANTEYRG
-1460 GYHDAHPVILWFWQA
+1460 GYHDAHPVVVWFWQA

-1498 YEGFAALR
+1498 YEGFSALR
-1506 GSTGPRRFCVER
+1506 GSTGPRRFCIER
-1518 WGRVESLPRAHTCFN
+1518 WGRIESLPRAHTCFN

-1543 QLLYEKL
+1543 QLLHEKL

>member
-1 MCEVEQDA
+1 MSEEHGVDCAESEPTEDNECNEAGDVTVSTEDKNETEVKEKTGECA
-9 VVFDNLKTTND
+9 ESERIEDNECNERTNAKD
-20 FEQSSA
+20 ETVENASA
-26 NNTSVE
+26 NV
-32 TTSAISEENKDA
+32 TSATSDKESLSSDVDEKQDVYGGKSKKGTLTWTAEE
-44 NEKSSVHET
+44 SSIRVAW
-53 KDKATISWSLE
+53 DLAE
-64 GTEFKVS
+64 GT
-71 WNLPEGA
+71 
-78 ATSKDFI
+78 ATPKDFV
-85 ALCWAETSEPVSVV
+85 ALCYAETASLA
-99 GRVPASGCASGDIMW
+99 GIARLVPATGCDTGHIMW
-114 LLNEPNQPYEDCEQ
+114 LLDEPNQPYEDCEQ

-134 YNGEGEECTA
+134 YNGEDDDCVA
-144 ESSTLPPRFKVDLK
+144 ESSSIPKRFKVVKKLPLK
-158 NLPNRLKEGMSRKR
+158 LKEGISRKR
-172 SGDQVSPFSYNN
+172 SGEQVSPFSYHN

-192 SPRVEFVAGTS
+192 NTPRMELVSTTQ
-203 HDIGHL
+203 DIKHL
-209 SENVDKCSIS
+209 SENVNKCSIS
-219 PLENNGN
+219 ALESSEKL
-226 NLVQTKCDPS
+226 NLEQIKCDPS
-236 KTLANSLS
+236 KSLVSNSN
-244 KESQNMS
+244 ESHSVN
-251 SESQSAID
+251 SESQSVLN
-259 CSKPTTSG
+259 CKPTSSG

-277 TGGGQS
+277 TGS
-283 VNGMKKNKSNCGF
+283 CLALNGVKKKTNINIGF
-296 ESPTSPG
+296 ESPTSPD

-309 WSPKNPCKIMKFVY
+309 WSPQNPCKIMKFVY
-323 DAESA
+323 DVEGA
-328 NVPSDAEKSPVP
+328 NVPNDAQKSPVP

-349 PLERMHALSPPQVP
+349 PLERMHALPPIVQ
-363 RHRKPKRLT
+363 RHRKPKKLS

-393 NIANSATMQADIN
+393 NIANSATLQGNIN
-406 DFKPGEFYSA
+406 DFRPGEFYSGA
-416 NQTAMSSTTSFWRGG
+416 QAPMSSTASFLRGCQ
-431 PNVAPLATPETDGS
+431 NVAPLATPETDGS
-445 LCESTVSSMKLA
+445 LCESTVSSIKLS
-457 KMNEEKKL
+457 KLTDDKK
-465 KQTKE
+465 KSDVPDSTQ
-470 IPEESPGVSMNKV
+470 SVSKNNIM
-483 LFIKDIGPDNY
+483 FIKDIGPDNY
-494 ITTTFVR
+494 ITTTFAR
-501 KDKVSPPTDV
+501 KDKNIVETFHSTPNHAK
-511 VDGVSG
+511 SEEKAQ
-517 VFSHTASGEKLQNSF
+517 HTF
-532 LNEITNHT
+532 LNDISSQQD
-540 EFEDDNRN
+540 FEDDNRN
-548 QIEEKEIVTKRHKP
+548 QVEEKEITVMKPHKP

-570 ANTPTMMTAFLNSS
+570 STPTMMTAFLNSS
-584 HIDVPN
+584 HIDGPSREIVPSSPN
-590 KETDNSSSNAASSCN
+590 ETSSCN
-605 SSHSNSPVDDV
+605 SSHSNSPVDET
-616 NKSFPSVGTLLMNRK
+616 NKTLPSMGTLLLNRK
-631 YSGDSCTPKHSSL
+631 YSCDSSTPKHSSL

-652 GGEGTPKHS
+652 GCEGTPKHS
-661 PHKTAVSKSNAESP
+661 PQKSIVSKDTPDSP
-675 VRPHPRVLTR
+675 LRPHPRVLSR
-685 VAALAASAV
+685 VAALAGSTA

-713 SDLHPPPVQNN
+713 ADLHPPPVQNS
-724 ESRLH
+724 E
-729 DNFEMVEFTN
+729 NFEMVEFTN

-753 VNSNHFTIVHAGPPE
+753 SNHFTIVHAGPPD
-768 DVVLRRPR
+768 DVVLRRPHAV
-776 LEDNDD
+776 DDCDD
-782 NDNAVASPTPLRHMA
+782 NENAVASPTPLRHMA

-850 DHVNRTTTWQR
+850 DHINRTTTWQR
-861 PGVNGTTPR
+861 PAANGTSPR

-886 SIRRTMTRTQLSEEE
+886 SIRRTMTRTQLGEEE
-901 LSPPPALPA
+901 REASSSPPPAAGSSRSPEGQVPA
-910 LPAAPGTSR
+910 
-919 AEPHAPHPAADFLA
+919 APHPAADFLA

-939 ILHMNQEASV
+939 ILHMNLEASS

-965 RDTSSFERY
+965 RDTASFERY

-984 NMFSETDRDL
+984 NMFSETEREL
-994 PLGWDTKLDR
+994 PLGWDSKLDR
-1004 NGKRFFVDHV
+1004 NGK
-1014 MRRTTFMDPR
+1014 
-1024 LPRPPPAGPFSPL
+1024 
-1037 LRQRRANLH
+1037 
-1046 EQAPTPPPRPPV
+1046 APTPPPRPPV
-1058 SAADAHLHSQ
+1058 LTSDMYPHHMQ
-1068 PEIPIA
+1068 HDIPVA

-1085 PNIMSILRERC
+1085 PNILSILKERC
-1096 GGCGAALRDKVNAVR
+1096 GGCGATLRDKVNAVR
-1111 LDGGAALAR
+1111 VEGASALMR
-1120 YQHDVQLTCMLSL
+1120 YQNDVQLTCMLSL

-1139 SYVPASGCGAGAAAG
+1139 SYVPASGC
-1154 AVATAGSSPA
+1154 ATAEPSPV

-1169 TRSTRAAAPQRR
+1169 ARSTRAPAPQRR

-1225 CGKKELQK
+1225 CTKKELQK
-1233 GKLCVIWDGEEGL
+1233 GKLCVLWDGEEGL

-1371 GRVLERELKPG
+1371 GRVLERELKAG
-1382 GRDVAVTERNKKE
+1382 GRDVPVTERNKKE
-1395 YLERVVRWRVERGVA
+1395 YLERLVRWRVERGVA
-1410 EQTEWLVRGF
+1410 EQSEWLVRGF

-1425 PRLVAAFDARELELV
+1425 PRLVGAFDARELELV

-1448 VADWRNHTDYRG
+1448 VADWRNNTEYRG
-1460 GYHDAHPVILWFWQA
+1460 GYHDAHPVILCFWQA

-1498 YEGFAALR
+1498 YEGFSALR
-1506 GSTGPRRFCVER
+1506 GSTGPRRFCIER
-1518 WGRVESLPRAHTCFN
+1518 WGRIESLPRAHTCFN

-1543 QLLYEKL
+1543 QLLHEKL

>member
-1 MCEVEQDA
+1 MSEEHDVDYDESD
-9 VVFDNLKTTND
+9 K
-20 FEQSSA
+20 QSDDKNETSDDVKRDIVSDENSA
-26 NNTSVE
+26 NTYKECVESAINEKEGVVEKCDIKEDSVKKLEWSVE
-32 TTSAISEENKDA
+32 GA
-44 NEKSSVHET
+44 
-53 KDKATISWSLE
+53 
-64 GTEFKVS
+64 EFKLS
-71 WNLPEGA
+71 WTLPQES
-78 ATSKDFI
+78 TTTEDYI
-85 ALCWAETSEPVSVV
+85 ALCHKESASSAGVV
-99 GRVPASGCASGDIMW
+99 GRVRVPTGCATGDIMW
-114 LLNEPNQPYEDCEQ
+114 LLDEPNQPYEDCEQ

-134 YNGEGEECTA
+134 YNGDGEECVA
-144 ESSTLPPRFKVDLK
+144 ESPALPPRFKVDLK
-158 NLPNRLKEGMSRKR
+158 KLPLRLKEGISRKR

-192 SPRVEFVAGTS
+192 NPPRIEFVPGTS
-203 HDIGHL
+203 QDIKHL
-209 SENVDKCSIS
+209 SDNVNKCSIS
-219 PLENNGN
+219 ALESNGN
-226 NLVQTKCDPS
+226 NLNLDQTKCDHS
-236 KTLANSLS
+236 KSLVSNVS
-244 KESQNMS
+244 KESHSVNN
-251 SESQSAID
+251 ESQSAMD
-259 CSKPTTSG
+259 CMPTSSG

-277 TGGGQS
+277 TGMGNTSTG
-283 VNGMKKNKSNCGF
+283 NKKKSKIANSGF

-323 DAESA
+323 DVEGA

-363 RHRKPKRLT
+363 RHRKPKKLT

-381 LIDTDEQFFTDN
+381 LIDIDEQFFTDN
-393 NIANSATMQADIN
+393 NITNSAVLQADIN
-406 DFKPGEFYSA
+406 DFKPGEFYSGKQGA
-416 NQTAMSSTTSFWRGG
+416 ISSTTSFWRGG

-445 LCESTVSSMKLA
+445 LCESTISSMKLSRLSD
-457 KMNEEKKL
+457 ERKL
-465 KQTKE
+465 KDV
-470 IPEESPGVSMNKV
+470 PEASSSISKSNIM
-483 LFIKDIGPDNY
+483 FIKDIGPDNY
-494 ITTTFVR
+494 ITTTFAR
-501 KDKVSPPTDV
+501 KEKSSPPTDI
-511 VDGVSG
+511 VDGVTLTPNHAKSE
-517 VFSHTASGEKLQNSF
+517 EKAQNTF
-532 LNEITNHT
+532 LNDISNHS

-548 QIEEKEIVTKRHKP
+548 QIEEKEITILKSHKP
-562 LTRQNSGR
+562 LTRQSSGR
-570 ANTPTMMTAFLNSS
+570 ATPTMMTAFLNSS
-584 HIDVPN
+584 HI
-590 KETDNSSSNAASSCN
+590 ETPTRILDNNSSNAPSSCN
-605 SSHSNSPVDDV
+605 SSHSTSPVDDSNRV
-616 NKSFPSVGTLLMNRK
+616 LPSVGTLLMNRK
-631 YSGDSCTPKHSSL
+631 YSNDSSTPKHSSL
-644 PRHLLKSL
+644 PRHLLKNL
-652 GGEGTPKHS
+652 GCDGTPKHS
-661 PHKTAVSKSNAESP
+661 PLKTINNMKNSIESP
-675 VRPHPRVLTR
+675 ARPHPRVLTR
-685 VAALAASAV
+685 VAALAGTAV

-707 PRPLPP
+707 PRPMPP
-713 SDLHPPPVQNN
+713 QDLHPPPINAEN
-724 ESRLH
+724 RPHE
-729 DNFEMVEFTN
+729 NFEMVEFTN

-776 LEDNDD
+776 PVDDNDD

-828 CEEPLPPGW
+828 CEEPLPAGW

-850 DHVNRTTTWQR
+850 DHINRTTTWQR

-886 SIRRTMTRTQLSEEE
+886 SIRRTMTRTQLAEEE
-901 LSPPPALPA
+901 SACASPPPALA
-910 LPAAPGTSR
+910 GSSHAAP
-919 AEPHAPHPAADFLA
+919 PAPHPAAEFLA

-939 ILHMNQEASV
+939 ILHMNQEASS
-949 LYNCNSTL
+949 LYNGNSTL

-984 NMFSETDRDL
+984 NMFSETEREL

-1004 NGKRFFVDHV
+1004 NGK
-1014 MRRTTFMDPR
+1014 
-1024 LPRPPPAGPFSPL
+1024 
-1037 LRQRRANLH
+1037 
-1046 EQAPTPPPRPPV
+1046 APTPPPRPPLTT
-1058 SAADAHLHSQ
+1058 SDAHAHNT
-1068 PEIPIA
+1068 PNEIPVA

-1096 GGCGAALRDKVNAVR
+1096 GGCGGALRDKVNAVR
-1111 LDGGAALAR
+1111 VEGAHALAR
-1120 YQHDVQLTCMLSL
+1120 YQNDVQLTCTLSL

-1139 SYVPASGCGAGAAAG
+1139 SYVPAGGCSASSLGA
-1154 AVATAGSSPA
+1154 SPA

-1169 TRSTRAAAPQRR
+1169 ARSTRAPAPQRR

-1233 GKLCVIWDGEEGL
+1233 GKLCVLWDGEEGL

-1371 GRVLERELKPG
+1371 GRVLDRELKPG
-1382 GRDVAVTERNKKE
+1382 GRDLAVTERNKKE

-1448 VADWRNHTDYRG
+1448 VADWRNNTEYRG
-1460 GYHDAHPVILWFWQA
+1460 GYHDAHPVIVWFWQA
-1475 IDRFTNEQRLRL
+1475 IDRFSNEQRLRL

-1498 YEGFAALR
+1498 YEGFSALR
-1506 GSTGPRRFCVER
+1506 GSTGPRRFCIER

-1543 QLLYEKL
+1543 QLLHEKL

>member
-1 MCEVEQDA
+1 
-9 VVFDNLKTTND
+9 
-20 FEQSSA
+20 
-26 NNTSVE
+26 
-32 TTSAISEENKDA
+32 
-44 NEKSSVHET
+44 
-53 KDKATISWSLE
+53 
-64 GTEFKVS
+64 
-71 WNLPEGA
+71 
-78 ATSKDFI
+78 
-85 ALCWAETSEPVSVV
+85 
-99 GRVPASGCASGDIMW
+99 MW
-114 LLNEPNQPYEDCEQ
+114 LLDEPNQPYEDCEQ

-134 YNGEGEECTA
+134 YNGESDDCVA
-144 ESSTLPPRFKVDLK
+144 ESSALPPRFKVDLK
-158 NLPNRLKEGMSRKR
+158 KLPLRLKEGISRKR
-172 SGDQVSPFSYNN
+172 SGDRVSPFSYNN

-192 SPRVEFVAGTS
+192 NVPRVEHVSGTS
-203 HDIGHL
+203 QDIKHL
-209 SENVDKCSIS
+209 SDNVNKCSIS
-219 PLENNGN
+219 ALASSENKLE
-226 NLVQTKCDPS
+226 QTKCDPS
-236 KTLANSLS
+236 KCFISNIG
-244 KESQNMS
+244 N
-251 SESQSAID
+251 ESQSVNSESHSAME
-259 CSKPTTSG
+259 CRPTSSG
-267 VKKKCPPPVD
+267 VKKKYPPPVD
-277 TGGGQS
+277 TAGCMIL
-283 VNGMKKNKSNCGF
+283 NGVKKKSKTNSGF
-296 ESPTSPG
+296 DSPTSPE

-323 DAESA
+323 DVEGA
-328 NVPSDAEKSPVP
+328 NVPNDAEKSPVP

-363 RHRKPKRLT
+363 RHRKPKKLT

-381 LIDTDEQFFTDN
+381 LIDTDEQFFTDK
-393 NIANSATMQADIN
+393 NINHSSVLQGGIN
-406 DFKPGEFYSA
+406 DFRPGEFFSGK
-416 NQTAMSSTTSFWRGG
+416 QVAMSSTTSFWREGQ
-431 PNVAPLATPETDGS
+431 NVAPLATPETDGS
-445 LCESTVSSMKLA
+445 LCESTVSSMKLS
-457 KMNEEKKL
+457 KL
-465 KQTKE
+465 NDDRKTNDV
-470 IPEESPGVSMNKV
+470 PGSPSVSRNKIM
-483 LFIKDIGPDNY
+483 FIKDIGPDNY
-494 ITTTFVR
+494 ITTTFAR
-501 KDKVSPPTDV
+501 KDKPNVISDV
-511 VDGVSG
+511 VDGSNPTPNY
-517 VFSHTASGEKLQNSF
+517 SKSEEKAQNTFINDIS
-532 LNEITNHT
+532 NHS

-548 QIEEKEIVTKRHKP
+548 QIEEKEITVMKGHKP
-562 LTRQNSGR
+562 LTRQGSGR

-584 HIDVPN
+584 HIDGPSREV
-590 KETDNSSSNAASSCN
+590 DSSNAPSSCN
-605 SSHSNSPVDDV
+605 SSHSGSPVDESS
-616 NKSFPSVGTLLMNRK
+616 KPLPSVGTMIMNRK
-631 YSGDSCTPKHSSL
+631 YSCDSSTPKHSSL
-644 PRHLLKSL
+644 PRHLLKNL
-652 GGEGTPKHS
+652 GCEGTPKHS
-661 PHKTAVSKSNAESP
+661 PHKTANVSKNPESP
-675 VRPHPRVLTR
+675 LRPHPRVLSR
-685 VAALAASAV
+685 VAALAGSAT

-713 SDLHPPPVQNN
+713 PDLHPPPIQNA
-724 ESRLH
+724 E
-729 DNFEMVEFTN
+729 NFEMVEFTS

-753 VNSNHFTIVHAGPPE
+753 VNSNHFTIVHAGPPD
-768 DVVLRRPR
+768 DVVLRRPPA
-776 LEDNDD
+776 DDSDD
-782 NDNAVASPTPLRHMA
+782 NDNALASPTPLRHMA

-828 CEEPLPPGW
+828 CEEPLPAGW

-850 DHVNRTTTWQR
+850 DHVNRTTTWSR
-861 PGVNGTTPR
+861 PGANGSAPR

-886 SIRRTMTRTQLSEEE
+886 SIRRTMTRTQLGDEASAPAAAGPSRAPPV
-901 LSPPPALPA
+901 LPAPPAPVA
-910 LPAAPGTSR
+910 PVAPAAPT
-919 AEPHAPHPAADFLA
+919 APTAPHPAAEFLA

-939 ILHMNQEASV
+939 ILHMNQEASA
-949 LYNCNSTL
+949 LYNGNSTL

-984 NMFSETDRDL
+984 NMFSEQDRDL

-1014 MRRTTFMDPR
+1014 LRRTTFMDPR
-1024 LPRPPPAGPFSPL
+1024 LPRAARPPARPAAPYSPL
-1037 LRQRRANLH
+1037 PQRRRLQ
-1046 EQAPTPPPRPPV
+1046 EQAPTPPPRPPITT
-1058 SAADAHLHSQ
+1058 SDAYAHNSHQ
-1068 PEIPIA
+1068 EIPVA

-1085 PNIMSILRERC
+1085 PNIMSIVRERC
-1096 GGCGAALRDKVNAVR
+1096 ACSSALRDKINAVR
-1111 LDGGAALAR
+1111 VEGAHALAR
-1120 YQHDVQLTCMLSL
+1120 HQNDVQLTCLLSL

-1139 SYVPASGCGAGAAAG
+1139 SYVPAGVCGGCTGCSACGVG
-1154 AVATAGSSPA
+1154 SPA

-1169 TRSTRAAAPQRR
+1169 ARCTRAPAPQRR

-1195 SKGYGQ
+1195 TKGYGQ

-1233 GKLCVIWDGEEGL
+1233 GKLCVLWDGEEGL

-1289 VDNHHEWFRFSGRV
+1289 VDNHQEWFRFSGRV

-1382 GRDVAVTERNKKE
+1382 GRELPVTARNKHE
-1395 YLERVVRWRVERGVA
+1395 YLERVVRWRVQRGVA
-1410 EQTEWLVRGF
+1410 AQTEWLVRGF

-1425 PRLVAAFDARELELV
+1425 PRLVGAFDARELELV

-1448 VADWRNHTDYRG
+1448 VADWRDNTEYRG
-1460 GYHDAHPVILWFWQA
+1460 GYHDDHPVIVWFWQA

-1498 YEGFAALR
+1498 YEGFSALR
-1506 GSTGPRRFCVER
+1506 GSTGPRRFCIER

-1543 QLLYEKL
+1543 QLLHEKL

>member
-1 MCEVEQDA
+1 MSEEHDVDCAESERTEDKECEEIRDLTGDDKTGAKDETEEQD
-9 VVFDNLKTTND
+9 KTELDQTERQNGIEKQDKTEEQNQVDKLDKTGANASANVTSATND
-20 FEQSSA
+20 KESLSSE
-26 NNTSVE
+26 V
-32 TTSAISEENKDA
+32 D
-44 NEKSSVHET
+44 EKQDVYGGKGSKGTLTWT
-53 KDKATISWSLE
+53 KEDSCLRVSWELLE
-64 GTEFKVS
+64 GT
-71 WNLPEGA
+71 
-78 ATSKDFI
+78 ATPKDYV
-85 ALCWAETSEPVSVV
+85 ALCYAETASLA
-99 GRVPASGCASGDIMW
+99 GIARLVPATGCDSGHIMW
-114 LLNEPNQPYEDCEQ
+114 LLDEPNQPYEDCEQ

-134 YNGEGEECTA
+134 YNGEEDDCVA
-144 ESSTLPPRFKVDLK
+144 ESSSIPPKFKVDLK
-158 NLPNRLKEGMSRKR
+158 KLPSKLKEGISRKR
-172 SGDQVSPFSYNN
+172 SGDQVSPFSYHN

-192 SPRVEFVAGTS
+192 NTPRMELVSTS
-203 HDIGHL
+203 QDIKHL
-209 SENVDKCSIS
+209 SENVNKCSIS
-219 PLENNGN
+219 ALESSEK
-226 NLVQTKCDPS
+226 NLEQIKCDPS
-236 KTLANSLS
+236 KSLVS
-244 KESQNMS
+244 NS
-251 SESQSAID
+251 SESQSVNSESLSALN
-259 CSKPTTSG
+259 CKPTSSG

-277 TGGGQS
+277 TAS
-283 VNGMKKNKSNCGF
+283 CVALNGVKKKTNMNIGF
-296 ESPTSPG
+296 ESPTSPD

-309 WSPKNPCKIMKFVY
+309 WSPQNPCKIMKFVY
-323 DAESA
+323 DVEGA
-328 NVPSDAEKSPVP
+328 NVPNDAQKSPVP

-349 PLERMHALSPPQVP
+349 PLERMHALPPIVQ
-363 RHRKPKRLT
+363 RHRKPKKLT

-393 NIANSATMQADIN
+393 NIANSAALQGDIN
-406 DFKPGEFYSA
+406 DFKPGEFYSGA
-416 NQTAMSSTTSFWRGG
+416 QAPMSSTASFLRGCQ
-431 PNVAPLATPETDGS
+431 NVAPLATPETDGS
-445 LCESTVSSMKLA
+445 LCESTVSIKLSRLA
-457 KMNEEKKL
+457 DDKK
-465 KQTKE
+465 KSDVPDSTQ
-470 IPEESPGVSMNKV
+470 SVSKNNIM
-483 LFIKDIGPDNY
+483 FIKDIGPDNY
-494 ITTTFVR
+494 ITTTFAR
-501 KDKVSPPTDV
+501 KDKNILDAFHSTPNHAK
-511 VDGVSG
+511 SEEKAQ
-517 VFSHTASGEKLQNSF
+517 HTF
-532 LNEITNHT
+532 LNDISSHQD
-540 EFEDDNRN
+540 FEDDNRN
-548 QIEEKEIVTKRHKP
+548 QVEEKEITVMKGHKP

-570 ANTPTMMTAFLNSS
+570 ATPTMMTAFLNSS
-584 HIDVPN
+584 HIDGPSRETAPSSPN
-590 KETDNSSSNAASSCN
+590 APSSCN
-605 SSHSNSPVDDV
+605 SSQSNSPIDEAS
-616 NKSFPSVGTLLMNRK
+616 KILPSVGTLLLNRK
-631 YSGDSCTPKHSSL
+631 YSCDSSTPKHSSL

-652 GGEGTPKHS
+652 GCEGTPKHS
-661 PHKTAVSKSNAESP
+661 PHKTIPSKDIPDSP
-675 VRPHPRVLTR
+675 LRPHPRVLSR
-685 VAALAASAV
+685 VAALAGSTA

-713 SDLHPPPVQNN
+713 ADLHPPPIQNTEN
-724 ESRLH
+724 RVLE
-729 DNFEMVEFTN
+729 NFEMVEFTN

-753 VNSNHFTIVHAGPPE
+753 SNHFTIVHAGPPD
-768 DVVLRRPR
+768 DVVLRRPHAV
-776 LEDNDD
+776 DDCDD
-782 NDNAVASPTPLRHMA
+782 NENAVASPTPLRHMA

-850 DHVNRTTTWQR
+850 DHINRTTTWQR
-861 PGVNGTTPR
+861 PAANGSSPR
-870 SPAPEVQR
+870 TPAPEVQR

-886 SIRRTMTRTQLSEEE
+886 SIRRTMTRTQLGEEE
-901 LSPPPALPA
+901 RGASSSPPPAA
-910 LPAAPGTSR
+910 STSR
-919 AEPHAPHPAADFLA
+919 PLEGQPPPAPHPAAEFLA

-939 ILHMNQEASV
+939 ILHMNLEASS

-965 RDTSSFERY
+965 RDTSSFDRY

-984 NMFSETDRDL
+984 NMFSETEREL
-994 PLGWDTKLDR
+994 PLGWDSKLDR
-1004 NGKRFFVDHV
+1004 NGK
-1014 MRRTTFMDPR
+1014 
-1024 LPRPPPAGPFSPL
+1024 
-1037 LRQRRANLH
+1037 
-1046 EQAPTPPPRPPV
+1046 APTPPPRPPV
-1058 SAADAHLHSQ
+1058 PTTESYSHHTQHD
-1068 PEIPIA
+1068 IPVA

-1085 PNIMSILRERC
+1085 PNILSILKERC
-1096 GGCGAALRDKVNAVR
+1096 GGCGASLRDKVNAVR
-1111 LDGGAALAR
+1111 VEGAPALAR
-1120 YQHDVQLTCMLSL
+1120 YQNDVQLTCLLSL

-1139 SYVPASGCGAGAAAG
+1139 SYVPATGC
-1154 AVATAGSSPA
+1154 ATAEPSPV

-1169 TRSTRAAAPQRR
+1169 TRSTRAPAPQRR

-1212 EHLLEDAFRRIMS
+1212 DHLLEDAFRRIMS
-1225 CGKKELQK
+1225 CSKKELQK
-1233 GKLCVIWDGEEGL
+1233 GKLCVLWDGEEGL

-1371 GRVLERELKPG
+1371 GRVLERELKTG
-1382 GRDVAVTERNKKE
+1382 GRDVPVTERNKKE
-1395 YLERVVRWRVERGVA
+1395 YLEKLVRWRVERGVA
-1410 EQTEWLVRGF
+1410 EQSEWLVRGF

-1425 PRLVAAFDARELELV
+1425 PRLVGAFDARELELV

-1448 VADWRNHTDYRG
+1448 VADWRNNTEYRG
-1460 GYHDAHPVILWFWQA
+1460 GYHDAHPVILCFWQA

-1498 YEGFAALR
+1498 YEGFSALR
-1506 GSTGPRRFCVER
+1506 GSTGPRRFCIER
-1518 WGRVESLPRAHTCFN
+1518 WGRIESLPRAHTCFN
-1533 RLDLPPYPTP
+1533 RLDLPPYPTL
-1543 QLLYEKL
+1543 QLLHEKL

>member
-1 MCEVEQDA
+1 MSEEHDAKCAQSERTEKIVCTERTCECVLEDRDENA
-9 VVFDNLKTTND
+9 
-20 FEQSSA
+20 EACA
-26 NNTSVE
+26 NE
-32 TTSAISEENKDA
+32 EGSAISKESLSNDVD
-44 NEKSSVHET
+44 EKQDVPRKYGKGSILWT
-53 KDKATISWSLE
+53 KEVSKLR
-64 GTEFKVS
+64 VS
-71 WNLPEGA
+71 WNLAEGT
-78 ATSKDFI
+78 ATSKDYVAICYTEIPSI
-85 ALCWAETSEPVSVV
+85 AGIVRL
-99 GRVPASGCASGDIMW
+99 VPATGCDTGHIMW
-114 LLNEPNQPYEDCEQ
+114 LLDEPNQPYEDCEQ

-134 YNGEGEECTA
+134 YNGEEDECLA
-144 ESSTLPPRFKVDLK
+144 ESSSLSPRFKVDLK
-158 NLPNRLKEGMSRKR
+158 KLPLRLKEGISRKR
-172 SGDQVSPFSYNN
+172 SGDQVSPFSYHN

-192 SPRVEFVAGTS
+192 STPRVELVS
-203 HDIGHL
+203 PSQEIKHL
-209 SENVDKCSIS
+209 SENVNKCSIS
-219 PLENNGN
+219 ALETSGTL
-226 NLVQTKCDPS
+226 NLEQTKCDHS
-236 KTLANSLS
+236 KSLVSNSN
-244 KESQNMS
+244 ESHSVN
-251 SESQSAID
+251 SESRNVVD
-259 CSKPTTSG
+259 CKPTSSG

-277 TGGGQS
+277 TGGGQAL
-283 VNGMKKNKSNCGF
+283 NGVKKKTNMNIGF
-296 ESPTSPG
+296 ESPSSPD

-309 WSPKNPCKIMKFVY
+309 WSPQNPCKIMKFVY
-323 DAESA
+323 DVEGA
-328 NVPSDAEKSPVP
+328 NVPNDAQKSPVP

-349 PLERMHALSPPQVP
+349 PLERMHALPPIVQ
-363 RHRKPKRLT
+363 RHRKPKKLT

-393 NIANSATMQADIN
+393 NIANSAALQGNFN
-406 DFKPGEFYSA
+406 DFKPGEFYNGTQA
-416 NQTAMSSTTSFWRGG
+416 PPISSTASFLREC
-431 PNVAPLATPETDGS
+431 PHVAPLATPETDGS
-445 LCESTVSSMKLA
+445 LCESVSMKITKLV
-457 KMNEEKKL
+457 EDKKTNDVPDSA
-465 KQTKE
+465 Q
-470 IPEESPGVSMNKV
+470 SVSKNNIM
-483 LFIKDIGPDNY
+483 FIKDIGPDNY
-494 ITTTFVR
+494 ITTTFAR
-501 KDKVSPPTDV
+501 KDKNDAESFHSTPNHAK
-511 VDGVSG
+511 SEEKAQ
-517 VFSHTASGEKLQNSF
+517 HTF
-532 LNEITNHT
+532 LNDISNHQD
-540 EFEDDNRN
+540 FEDDNRN
-548 QIEEKEIVTKRHKP
+548 QVEEKEITVLKSHKP
-562 LTRQNSGR
+562 LTRQSSGR
-570 ANTPTMMTAFLNSS
+570 ATPTMMTAFLNSS
-584 HIDVPN
+584 HIDGPSKVEERDGNNSPN
-590 KETDNSSSNAASSCN
+590 DPSSCN
-605 SSHSNSPVDDV
+605 SSHSTSPVDEN
-616 NKSFPSVGTLLMNRK
+616 NKINVGSLLMNRK
-631 YSGDSCTPKHSSL
+631 YSCDSSTPKHSSL
-644 PRHLLKSL
+644 PRHLLKNL
-652 GGEGTPKHS
+652 GCESTPKHS
-661 PHKTAVSKSNAESP
+661 PNKVNVSKDTPDSP
-675 VRPHPRVLTR
+675 MRPHPRVLTR
-685 VAALAASAV
+685 VAALAGTAS

-707 PRPLPP
+707 PRPMPP
-713 SDLHPPPVQNN
+713 PDLHPPPIQNS
-724 ESRLH
+724 E
-729 DNFEMVEFTN
+729 NFEMVEFTN

-753 VNSNHFTIVHAGPPE
+753 VNSNHFTIVHAGPPD
-768 DVVLRRPR
+768 DVVLRRPPPV
-776 LEDNDD
+776 DDGDD

-850 DHVNRTTTWQR
+850 DHINRTTTWQR
-861 PGVNGTTPR
+861 PAANGCAPR

-886 SIRRTMTRTQLSEEE
+886 SIRRTMTRTQLGEEE
-901 LSPPPALPA
+901 RGASSSPPPAA
-910 LPAAPGTSR
+910 GTSR
-919 AEPHAPHPAADFLA
+919 PPDAPHAPHAPHPAAEFLA

-939 ILHMNQEASV
+939 ILHMNLEASS

-984 NMFSETDRDL
+984 NMFSETERDL
-994 PLGWDTKLDR
+994 PLGWDSKLDR

-1014 MRRTTFMDPR
+1014 MRRTTFIDPR
-1024 LPRPPPAGPFSPL
+1024 LPRAPQAGPFSPL
-1037 LRQRRANLH
+1037 LPPRRRPIMPD
-1046 EQAPTPPPRPPV
+1046 QAPTPPPRPPITSLDV
-1058 SAADAHLHSQ
+1058 FPHHIQ
-1068 PEIPIA
+1068 QEIPVA
-1074 YNDKVVAFLRQ
+1074 YNDKVIAFLRQ
-1085 PNIMSILRERC
+1085 PNILSILKERC
-1096 GGCGAALRDKVNAVR
+1096 GGCGAALRDKVNALRV
-1111 LDGGAALAR
+1111 DGAPALAR
-1120 YQHDVQLTCMLSL
+1120 YQNDVQLTCLLSL

-1139 SYVPASGCGAGAAAG
+1139 SYVPASGC
-1154 AVATAGSSPA
+1154 ATAEPSPA

-1169 TRSTRAAAPQRR
+1169 TRSTRAPAPQRR

-1212 EHLLEDAFRRIMS
+1212 DHLLEDAFRRIMS
-1225 CGKKELQK
+1225 CSKKELQK
-1233 GKLCVIWDGEEGL
+1233 GKLCVLWDGEEGL

-1371 GRVLERELKPG
+1371 GRVLERELKAG
-1382 GRDVAVTERNKKE
+1382 GRDVPVTERNKKE
-1395 YLERVVRWRVERGVA
+1395 YLEKLVRWRVERGVA
-1410 EQTEWLVRGF
+1410 EQSEWLVRGF

-1425 PRLVAAFDARELELV
+1425 PRLVGAFDARELELV

-1448 VADWRNHTDYRG
+1448 VSDWRNNTEYRG
-1460 GYHDAHPVILWFWQA
+1460 GYHDAHPVILCFWQA

-1498 YEGFAALR
+1498 YEGFSALR
-1506 GSTGPRRFCVER
+1506 GSTGPRRFCIER
-1518 WGRVESLPRAHTCFN
+1518 WGRIESLPRAHTCFN
-1533 RLDLPPYPTP
+1533 RLDLPPYPTL
-1543 QLLYEKL
+1543 QLLHEKL

>member
-1 MCEVEQDA
+1 MSEEHDGD
-9 VVFDNLKTTND
+9 VVDSERILDKECQTCDVTCD
-20 FEQSSA
+20 EGSA
-26 NNTSVE
+26 NNSATSKESETSEVE
-32 TTSAISEENKDA
+32 EKGDLSEKG
-44 NEKSSVHET
+44 NEPRGSIIWTDEKTH
-53 KDKATISWSLE
+53 LR
-64 GTEFKVS
+64 VS
-71 WNLPEGA
+71 WNLKEGT
-78 ATSKDFI
+78 ATDKDYV
-85 ALCWAETSEPVSVV
+85 ALCYTETTSIA
-99 GRVPASGCASGDIMW
+99 GIARLVPATGCDTGHIMW
-114 LLNEPNQPYEDCEQ
+114 LLDEPNQPYEDCEQ

-134 YNGEGEECTA
+134 YNGEEDECVA
-144 ESSTLPPRFKVDLK
+144 ESSTLPPRFKIDLK
-158 NLPNRLKEGMSRKR
+158 KLPHRLKEGISRKR

-184 ESFEMNSE
+184 ESFEMSSE
-192 SPRVEFVAGTS
+192 NTPRVELVSTS
-203 HDIGHL
+203 QDIKYL
-209 SENVDKCSIS
+209 SENVNKCSIS
-219 PLENNGN
+219 TLGNNGTL
-226 NLVQTKCDPS
+226 NLEQINCDHSKSLVSSSTESPS
-236 KTLANSLS
+236 ECPNIL
-244 KESQNMS
+244 
-251 SESQSAID
+251 D
-259 CSKPTTSG
+259 CKPTSSG

-277 TGGGQS
+277 TGGGQ
-283 VNGMKKNKSNCGF
+283 VLNGVKKKTNMNIGL
-296 ESPTSPG
+296 ESPTSPDG
-303 TEYYKI
+303 TEYYKL
-309 WSPKNPCKIMKFVY
+309 WSPQNPCKIMKFVY
-323 DAESA
+323 DVEGA
-328 NVPSDAEKSPVP
+328 NVPNDAQKSPVP

-349 PLERMHALSPPQVP
+349 PLERMHALPPIVQ
-363 RHRKPKRLT
+363 RHRKPKKLT

-393 NIANSATMQADIN
+393 NIANSAALHGDIN
-406 DFKPGEFYSA
+406 DFKPGEFYSGVQA
-416 NQTAMSSTTSFWRGG
+416 PISSTTTFLRGCQ
-431 PNVAPLATPETDGS
+431 NVAPLATPETEGS
-445 LCESTVSSMKLA
+445 LCDSTISSIKLS
-457 KMNEEKKL
+457 KFVEDKKSVDVPDSTQNVG
-465 KQTKE
+465 KSN
-470 IPEESPGVSMNKV
+470 IV
-483 LFIKDIGPDNY
+483 FIKDIGPDNY
-494 ITTTFVR
+494 ITTTFAR
-501 KDKVSPPTDV
+501 KEKNVEGDFHLTPNHAKSDEKAQ
-511 VDGVSG
+511 
-517 VFSHTASGEKLQNSF
+517 HTF
-532 LNEITNHT
+532 LNEICNRVD
-540 EFEDDNRN
+540 FEDDNRH
-548 QIEEKEIVTKRHKP
+548 QVEEKEISVVKGHKP

-570 ANTPTMMTAFLNSS
+570 ATPTMMTAFLNSS
-584 HIDVPN
+584 HIDG
-590 KETDNSSSNAASSCN
+590 SSREGEQEIHTAPSSCN
-605 SSHSNSPVDDV
+605 SSPSSSPIEEGGKTIP
-616 NKSFPSVGTLLMNRK
+616 NVGTLLMNRK
-631 YSGDSCTPKHSSL
+631 YSCDSSTPKHSSL
-644 PRHLLKSL
+644 PRHLLKNL
-652 GGEGTPKHS
+652 GCENNTKHS
-661 PHKTAVSKSNAESP
+661 PHKSVPSKDVPDSP
-675 VRPHPRVLTR
+675 MRPHPRVLSR
-685 VAALAASAV
+685 VAALANTTV

-707 PRPLPP
+707 TRPLPP
-713 SDLHPPPVQNN
+713 PDLHPPPIQNC
-724 ESRLH
+724 E
-729 DNFEMVEFTN
+729 NFEMVEFTN

-753 VNSNHFTIVHAGPPE
+753 VNSNHFTIVHAGPPD
-768 DVVLRRPR
+768 DVVLRRPQAV
-776 LEDNDD
+776 DDTDD
-782 NDNAVASPTPLRHMA
+782 NENAVASPTPLRHMA

-850 DHVNRTTTWQR
+850 DHINRTTTWQR
-861 PGVNGTTPR
+861 PAANGAAR
-870 SPAPEVQR
+870 SPEPEVQR

-886 SIRRTMTRTQLSEEE
+886 SIRRTLTRAPPEEE
-901 LSPPPALPA
+901 EPPAGTSNA
-910 LPAAPGTSR
+910 PAA
-919 AEPHAPHPAADFLA
+919 PHAPHPAAEFLA

-939 ILHMNQEASV
+939 ILHMNLEASS

-984 NMFSETDRDL
+984 NMFSETDREL
-994 PLGWDTKLDR
+994 PLGWDSKLDR
-1004 NGKRFFVDHV
+1004 NGK
-1014 MRRTTFMDPR
+1014 
-1024 LPRPPPAGPFSPL
+1024 
-1037 LRQRRANLH
+1037 
-1046 EQAPTPPPRPPV
+1046 APTPPPRPPI
-1058 SAADAHLHSQ
+1058 STADSYLQNSQ
-1068 PEIPIA
+1068 QEIPIA

-1085 PNIMSILRERC
+1085 PNILSILKERC
-1096 GGCGAALRDKVNAVR
+1096 SGCGTALRDKVNAVR
-1111 LDGGAALAR
+1111 VEGASALAR
-1120 YQHDVQLTCMLSL
+1120 YQNDVQLTCLLSL

-1139 SYVPASGCGAGAAAG
+1139 SYVPASGAPEP
-1154 AVATAGSSPA
+1154 SPV

-1169 TRSTRAAAPQRR
+1169 ARSTRAPAPQRR

-1225 CGKKELQK
+1225 CSKKELQK
-1233 GKLCVIWDGEEGL
+1233 GKLCVLWEGEEGL

-1371 GRVLERELKPG
+1371 GRVLERELRPG
-1382 GRDVAVTERNKKE
+1382 GRELAVTERNKKD
-1395 YLERVVRWRVERGVA
+1395 YLERLVRWRVQRGVA
-1410 EQTEWLVRGF
+1410 DQTEWLVRGF

-1448 VADWRNHTDYRG
+1448 VADWRTHTEYRG
-1460 GYHDAHPVILWFWQA
+1460 GYHDHHPVILAFWQA

-1498 YEGFAALR
+1498 YEGFSALR
-1506 GSTGPRRFCVER
+1506 GSTGPRRFCIER
-1518 WGRVESLPRAHTCFN
+1518 WGRTESLPRAHTCFN
-1533 RLDLPPYPTP
+1533 RLDLPPYPTL
-1543 QLLYEKL
+1543 QLLHEKL

>member
-1 MCEVEQDA
+1 MSEEHGVDCAESEPTEDNECNEAGDVTVSTEDKNKTEVKEKTGECA
-9 VVFDNLKTTND
+9 ESERIEDNECNERTNAKD
-20 FEQSSA
+20 ETVENASA
-26 NNTSVE
+26 NV
-32 TTSAISEENKDA
+32 TSATSDKESLSSDVDEKQDVYGGKSKKGTLTWTAEE
-44 NEKSSVHET
+44 SSIRVAW
-53 KDKATISWSLE
+53 DLAE
-64 GTEFKVS
+64 GT
-71 WNLPEGA
+71 
-78 ATSKDFI
+78 ATPKDFV
-85 ALCWAETSEPVSVV
+85 ALCYAETASLA
-99 GRVPASGCASGDIMW
+99 GIARLVPATGCDTGHIMW
-114 LLNEPNQPYEDCEQ
+114 LLDEPNQPYEDCEQ

-134 YNGEGEECTA
+134 YNGEDDDCVA
-144 ESSTLPPRFKVDLK
+144 ESSSIPKRFKVVKKLPLK
-158 NLPNRLKEGMSRKR
+158 LKEGISRKR
-172 SGDQVSPFSYNN
+172 SGEQVSPFSYHN

-192 SPRVEFVAGTS
+192 NTPRMELVSTTQ
-203 HDIGHL
+203 DIKHL
-209 SENVDKCSIS
+209 SENVNKCSIS
-219 PLENNGN
+219 ALESSEKL
-226 NLVQTKCDPS
+226 NLEQIKCDPS
-236 KTLANSLS
+236 KSLVSNSN
-244 KESQNMS
+244 ESHSVN
-251 SESQSAID
+251 SESQSVLN
-259 CSKPTTSG
+259 CKPTSSG

-277 TGGGQS
+277 TGS
-283 VNGMKKNKSNCGF
+283 CLALNGVKKKTNINIGF
-296 ESPTSPG
+296 ESPTSPD

-309 WSPKNPCKIMKFVY
+309 WSPQNPCKIMKFVY
-323 DAESA
+323 DVEGA
-328 NVPSDAEKSPVP
+328 NVPNDAQKSPVP

-349 PLERMHALSPPQVP
+349 PLERMHALPPIVQ
-363 RHRKPKRLT
+363 RHRKPKKLS

-393 NIANSATMQADIN
+393 NIANSATLQGNIN
-406 DFKPGEFYSA
+406 DFRPGEFYSGA
-416 NQTAMSSTTSFWRGG
+416 QAPMSSTASFLRGCQ
-431 PNVAPLATPETDGS
+431 NVAPLATPETDGS
-445 LCESTVSSMKLA
+445 LCESTVSSIKLS
-457 KMNEEKKL
+457 KLTDDKK
-465 KQTKE
+465 KSDVPDSTQ
-470 IPEESPGVSMNKV
+470 SVSKNNIM
-483 LFIKDIGPDNY
+483 FIKDIGPDNY
-494 ITTTFVR
+494 ITTTFAR
-501 KDKVSPPTDV
+501 KDKNIVETFHSTPNHAK
-511 VDGVSG
+511 SEEKAQ
-517 VFSHTASGEKLQNSF
+517 HTF
-532 LNEITNHT
+532 LNDISSQQD
-540 EFEDDNRN
+540 FEDDNRN
-548 QIEEKEIVTKRHKP
+548 QVEEKEITVMKPHKP

-570 ANTPTMMTAFLNSS
+570 STPTMMTAFLNSS
-584 HIDVPN
+584 HIDGPSREIVPSSPN
-590 KETDNSSSNAASSCN
+590 ETSSCN
-605 SSHSNSPVDDV
+605 SSHSNSPVDET
-616 NKSFPSVGTLLMNRK
+616 NKTLPSMGTLLLNRK
-631 YSGDSCTPKHSSL
+631 YSCDSSTPKHSSL

-652 GGEGTPKHS
+652 GCEGTPKHS
-661 PHKTAVSKSNAESP
+661 PQKSIVSKDTPDSP
-675 VRPHPRVLTR
+675 LRPHPRVLSR
-685 VAALAASAV
+685 VAALAGSTA

-713 SDLHPPPVQNN
+713 ADLHPPPVQNS
-724 ESRLH
+724 E
-729 DNFEMVEFTN
+729 NFEMVEFTN

-753 VNSNHFTIVHAGPPE
+753 SNHFTIVHAGPPD
-768 DVVLRRPR
+768 DVVLRRPHAV
-776 LEDNDD
+776 DDCDD
-782 NDNAVASPTPLRHMA
+782 NENAVASPTPLRHMA

-850 DHVNRTTTWQR
+850 DHINRTTTWQR
-861 PGVNGTTPR
+861 PAANGTSPR

-886 SIRRTMTRTQLSEEE
+886 SIRRTMTRTQLGEEE
-901 LSPPPALPA
+901 REASSSPPPAAGSSRSPEGQVPA
-910 LPAAPGTSR
+910 
-919 AEPHAPHPAADFLA
+919 APHPAADFLA

-939 ILHMNQEASV
+939 ILHMNLEASS

-965 RDTSSFERY
+965 RDTASFERY

-984 NMFSETDRDL
+984 NMFSETEREL
-994 PLGWDTKLDR
+994 PLGWDSKLDR
-1004 NGKRFFVDHV
+1004 NGK
-1014 MRRTTFMDPR
+1014 
-1024 LPRPPPAGPFSPL
+1024 
-1037 LRQRRANLH
+1037 
-1046 EQAPTPPPRPPV
+1046 APTPPPRPPV
-1058 SAADAHLHSQ
+1058 LTSDMYPHHMQ
-1068 PEIPIA
+1068 HDIPVA

-1085 PNIMSILRERC
+1085 PNILSILKERC
-1096 GGCGAALRDKVNAVR
+1096 GGCGATLRDKVNAVR
-1111 LDGGAALAR
+1111 VEGASALMR
-1120 YQHDVQLTCMLSL
+1120 YQNDVQLTCMLSL

-1139 SYVPASGCGAGAAAG
+1139 SYVPASGC
-1154 AVATAGSSPA
+1154 ATAEPSPV

-1169 TRSTRAAAPQRR
+1169 ARSTRAPAPQRR

-1225 CGKKELQK
+1225 CTKKELQK
-1233 GKLCVIWDGEEGL
+1233 GKLCVLWDGEEGL

-1371 GRVLERELKPG
+1371 GRVLERELKAG
-1382 GRDVAVTERNKKE
+1382 GRDVPVTERNKKE
-1395 YLERVVRWRVERGVA
+1395 YLERLVRWRVERGVA
-1410 EQTEWLVRGF
+1410 EQSEWLVRGF

-1425 PRLVAAFDARELELV
+1425 PRLVGAFDARELELV

-1448 VADWRNHTDYRG
+1448 VADWRNNTEYRG
-1460 GYHDAHPVILWFWQA
+1460 GYHDAHPVILCFWQA

-1498 YEGFAALR
+1498 YEGFSALR
-1506 GSTGPRRFCVER
+1506 GSTGPRRFCIER
-1518 WGRVESLPRAHTCFN
+1518 WGRIESLPRAHTCFN

-1543 QLLYEKL
+1543 QLLHEKL